1 MLNKVAQ
8 YAKNVGKS
16 VIYSAA
22 DVASEMFTNP
32 KSFVEE
38 NKESLK
44 GAYNSVRDYRTTFKR
59 VKDRF
64 QKSDVYVAASVGV
77 NSLIEDIKTG
87 DWYAKDRET
96 RLTEKFGGLGIGDD
110 WDMDGAEFDW
120 DKEGM
125 DVSDGDKIIAT
136 AIKKNTK
143 LNTMMTTDA
152 IVTVGKAQIDASR
165 ENTTLLFMQNEKLMG
180 SVNNGFE
187 RITRLLTDSANT
199 NIKNQ
204 QKTWEKTAKFYEKIE
219 KNTNTIVAQLDEL
232 LKMQR
237 NLYEDQRQTQKKGN
251 KVTAT
256 SVVNANG
263 MLNLRDYKNAIKK
276 NISDTITEAT
286 GLSMDSFKIGEGNT
300 LALMFA
306 NPMRDLTQGFLKKN
320 INKNFKASANNLNE
334 VLGGLAYTLF
344 GQLNNMKLNGTGM
357 NKLMGSIFG
366 MKMDREGNF
375 DTSKYTKGPVPFD
388 GITKKAITVVMPH
401 HLAKIASALTG
412 EDEEIFDYN
421 SGKWTTKR
429 AKYNEILKNEKSKA
443 MSAMGDFFSYMKQG
457 IGGDFNKIMKNKQDA
472 DKFIKGLTAFANA
485 FYENPDFNMLRNP
498 REYGIDENIAQFI
511 QKSFQETKYKYR
523 YTKKRD
529 WRYGNGTAERDR
541 EQQRVAGLD
550 WSNGSPILT
559 NRDDVTVVLANTI
572 KSVFESRK
580 RNADKRNDT
589 GNNPLALELLFASEG
604 IDINKNSGEWLERF
618 KNKYGDYDQK
628 SIMNSPTAKAIAMT
642 TDQYGYTIFDYLKNI
657 KLDLA
662 GIRNNGL
669 FSILL
674 GGGDPNDASTSSDP
688 MTFET
693 KEKFDWKRLERQYKK
708 RNEDDEKAFQRR
720 YQEEQAKWDQN
731 EKYRKAGDKR
741 YNRKLKRPNRVD
753 LDADNVRSQFG
764 SVLNDITEE
773 FKRDE
778 LERQKQEKANEKDM
792 FDVLEEWGLI
802 TSDEKRNA
810 RSVKYD
816 KEKDIK
822 EQMKA
827 AQGGKAKLLLARAY
841 MKSLA
846 DKPWQY
852 ATDAMISTEALIHDI
867 FFKHAFKMK
876 NKDGETV
883 EEPGLFGMLQ
893 QKFTDGFESLTN
905 KIGTK
910 LEDFF
915 TKDDGWWQT
924 NVVKKLLAPD
934 SFFGQLKEAILGKA
948 DSEGFRTGGAF
959 GSLWDH
965 LRSNANDVIEITRRD
980 LRDLT
985 RRNRDE
991 DSDSNSDTSSDSSSS
1006 SSDNINWFS
1015 KPEKVREVRQAVRK
1029 SFKDMNTGA
1038 TYVDEYIDYA
1048 QRQGYIFNNAKKQ
1061 ATIFDYF
1068 TARRHPALSKAL
1080 FKNSVTNFTRSTN
1093 KDLLSRKLD
1102 EEKAEAKQ
1110 NSKNNYKLMSEAAL
1124 VEKLTSAYKRENPNV
1139 TDGEIDEFINFVISN
1154 GITYKMIEEE
1164 CIKEAKADHKSVFSI
1179 YLRRYLNGETLTQRI
1194 KSTRGD
1200 ADKLRRYQ
1208 MAKKLHPEAKGKDL
1222 LRIANS
1228 LTDEQLNPEK
1238 YERDKKISDS
1248 LDKIIGPSLQKI
1260 VDPIK
1265 KIADSLTRP
1274 IGGTN
1279 TPDENSLNPIRLNS
1293 SGRYNVGYNER
1304 FGPGL
1309 PGSAYGGVAKSN
1321 MTSILS
1327 PGEIVMGRGGSGVV
1341 PKMGVYGLSKG
1352 DVVINPASP
1361 SKASSQYAAERKYR
1375 NKLMANATASEG
1387 TDTDEKSI
1395 RQSILDFF
1403 NNGEKVDVATD
1414 YLAKAGIGGVAGAL
1428 LGVPLLGAGL
1438 GIATGLSKR
1447 SNGFANALFGNL
1459 GENGERDDTGL
1470 ISTELQKA
1478 FPSMRK
1484 GALLGG
1490 ALSLVT
1496 PLGPLAG
1503 ILLGG
1508 AAGIAEHEG
1517 MFDGLIFGEDS
1528 LLGDKEK
1535 FKQKLPKIGL
1545 GALAGAVLSPIGIL
1559 PGALLG
1565 SAAGMVTSTDKFK
1578 EFIFGKEVNGKKQ
1591 GGVVGT
1597 IKKAINPLT
1606 NFGRDLI
1613 ESTMSAIFGEKI
1625 QDENGKEKREGGLI
1639 GEVKDW
1645 VIKPFK
1651 EGAESIAQSF
1661 KNVAQDIKDTF
1672 AEKIG
1677 QHFENVFGENLAA
1690 RITDFLRNPL
1700 KKLIGGAVKVGGTVA
1715 LSPFIA
1721 GAHMVKSVGNRLER
1735 GRIRRGTAYNKS
1747 AEERLQYR
1755 DQHKFGFGFDAMMRG
1770 RGFKNNESIEFDANI
1785 ADVARDR
1792 TSTQIGDIE
1801 AQLAALTTG
1810 DPYRDR
1816 YNQAKNDFSNSL
1828 LEYMNTA
1835 DAGRLTKMLRYPAP
1849 DFKAAQ
1855 SFIKSKAKGKDGRTL
1870 LDKSDQEA
1878 ILKLLD
1884 QFKKD
1889 TQRIMQQQQV
1899 FKNTSKEQ
1907 MLENL
1912 KKAGISEKFLKNKK
1926 GLEKLRKNFHTEY
1939 KAKYHQEAEDGIAT
1953 PQGKIE
1959 NNVAVISDQI
1969 ADLPDKIGKA
1979 IWDAYYQYKDTN
1991 DQFNSEKAKRDQAF
2005 NKAKADWVNARG
2017 YADESMLSDFEIETI
2032 KSQVGYTDDKDLME
2046 RIRKDRAKVTSGLA
2060 EASGLKGEVRERYS
2074 RIKAENPGITAE
2086 EARLRALAEM
2096 ESEHDL
2102 RNSSAG
2108 GNADA
2113 DDFGG
2118 TRRRNNFLLRRGIG
2132 VAKLGA
2138 RTLGLAGSVASHV
2151 PIVGSLFNRLGTGA
2165 NDLAN
2170 WLGENQNYSASNKD
2184 KQDDVDKEGKI
2195 LTITDDA
2202 YITKRHSALEKVI
2215 KTMYDTFKRKYKD
2228 RNGGVKYKGV
2238 VYPFTIDGFRDYI
2251 KTAFPDFEDKKYRKE
2266 LSDMQRKR
2274 KKDYSDLINRILN
2287 VKSIKSLLDTAE
2299 TFFNNNTN
2307 TIHTNAFVSDGFH
2320 PIRSI
2325 KNFFSGN
2332 KNSEKGSK
2340 DAQDSEKN
2348 SVFSKMLAEL
2358 KEIKGNT
2365 KESLKDKV
2373 GNIKEKGKSLIQ
2385 RLISGAVKVAIFA
2398 PLLTGIYKQFI
2409 KPWAKEHLV
2418 PFFKDKLGPVFLG
2431 KKNSYTDEDGNPVE
2445 KWEGGI
2451 FSGLANMISPALAKV
2466 KNFFKGVKDWIF
2478 NKGEYSASDKGSSGF
2493 LHSLV
2498 DLWKIGADSIM
2509 TKLPVILKSFGG
2521 DLSNLIGKAVETVA
2535 ENAIPLMGTIA
2546 KGVAKGAANVIK
2558 GDTETKPGAYNDDTR
2573 SIMNMATEYNNSN
2586 TNLDNQSKALLAN
2599 AKSVHSVTNPFTGQK
2614 TLFAISQQGEIN
2626 SLNSVSVSPIG
2637 SDLAKMASSY
2647 SSSQDSTI
2655 PKPKTDVKEK
2665 DLTGDKKTDLSGV
2678 EILHNKG
2685 NTKAYS
2691 KDDYGNIYDRK
2702 DIVEFAHKDINLK
2715 DNASWQS
2722 AHEEGNMIDAVAA
2735 DESNAQR
2742 QSRGNRFLSTFIK
2755 DALIQNSSYRGLHGS
2770 AARLI
2775 GEALQKSGR
2784 FTRKTFGK
2792 IPGLTGK
2799 FSKLTGRVVETE
2811 GKAVG
2816 KATNKASKWGAKMGW
2831 KNRLIN
2837 RLAAKIED
2845 KGLDEVLSMNVKDI
2859 FRKNAKEVAEEG
2871 IEQTTKGA
2879 ITKMEKEVA
2888 EKAAKEV
2895 AGETVEKVT
2904 KEGGEKVLKE
2914 MAEEATEKGTKKAIT
2929 EGAEKGV
2936 LSKLTGLIK
2945 KAFKKFFGEGSMFK
2959 ELADNIAAK
2968 FGKKI
2973 TSKGVEEGIEE
2984 GAEKA
2989 AKEVAERC
2997 AKKSVTIAGK
3007 IVGAVVEVAIM
3018 LIDYSKGK
3026 TQAADILQVTPDEI
3040 DSVDRQLAGLA
3051 KVLSGLVMVL
3061 SPSQCVMA
3069 CIHLFESIAKCGL
3082 EDEYIRRQEEA
3093 NEFIKAYNEEHGT
3106 DMSLEEYN
3114 YSREKNKLDRVLW
3127 SYADK
3132 AGNGLINS
3140 ITSIPGRAKT
3150 QLTNI
3155 KNGDFKK
3162 AFNQA
3167 IDWTKSDTKAI
3178 GNWIKDSATDVWNTD
3193 AVKSV
3198 RKKAKDAGDWIV
3210 DKGSKIGKGVK
3221 KHAKKAWNTVTG
3233 WFNARA
3239 DQNMYRIP
3247 AEILD
3252 RIGVDI
3258 DPEDVMEYIKR
3269 APGRGLE
3276 RIKSTPSRMMD
3287 RFKGMVGTAKGLLTG
3302 ETSITDVAGTIQGS
3316 IKNGLNSAFGK
3327 VSDIGKAFRSL
3338 ISKNAATDKKINDGV
3353 LTPLDSKFWEVRGD
3367 TNAGI
3372 ADSMFSLKELMERVI
3387 KAPFAIVSNTM
3398 RNVTNSMSNDKGD
3411 IKTAKVSSSSTGK
3424 DTKSDTSFTA
3434 KLSSSIKSGISKI
3447 KSIFGMGNDD
3457 SYGNGTYDPDHIY
3470 QRNYNAA
3477 YSTKGDSTKQT
3488 LADSGCGPAAAATV
3502 ARRFGI
3508 KDANITEAGR
3518 YAMNNNYKEVNGGT
3532 YPAFFTDYLAK
3543 KGIPANVT
3551 SSNKSVMKSLLSGN
3565 PVVLMGNDSSNSGST
3580 PYGSQSH
3587 YVVATGIDRNG
3598 KLIVEDSE
3606 SRTSGDRYD
3615 LASTL
3620 ANSSVKI
3627 TTGMGK
3633 ETLLSKFISNTA
3645 NAILV
3650 PYGKILRNILSTS
3663 STKKGSTSGSVGGNP
3678 GDASK
3683 MKGKSL
3689 TLTDDVGNTHTISI
3703 TDDEVELYAMLTG
3716 ECGLSPAA
3724 ACGAIGNWEQECGI
3738 NSIKNIATKGVIYY
3752 GGGIMQWTPGSKHEN
3767 WARDNGFSGDV
3778 WSWEANLAH
3787 AKYEIMNGGNWSNPA
3802 NASPSFASQGLT
3814 PVGSFEEFKKL
3825 SDPESAAANFERVF
3839 EVSGDWNGRNSEG
3852 VSYSENMIYDRLRRL
3867 NAKILYEL
3875 IVNGKS
3881 DSDSTGKG
3889 RSKANRILSRFGK
3902 GTDGY
3907 DYESY
3912 YRDSYRAYK
3921 QRLYE
3926 MNELKHHRGA
3936 FANTTGPA
3944 YDAAYKRIKDDLDKA
3959 EIQYKMAESFRAN
3972 KNVGKSDAEAF
3983 EVVYGA
3989 HINKGNRFP
3998 DKYGTVIQDKR
4009 TAKEIAKEIKEDE
4022 SSDSKTSSS
4031 STSSSSSA
4039 ASSGSK
4045 SLLSIISNDIITAS
4059 KKLFGPLYDAL
4070 FGDTASE
4077 EDGASM
4083 SSGVPG
4089 DVNTNFNGEI
4099 VAPFRGT
4106 FRCSCRFGWYNDG
4119 VHPNGHNGTDLL
4131 ASGDT
4136 DEAWTVY
4143 SLCDGVVT
4151 HVTSGYAPNTG
4162 CLGSSDGG
4170 GAGNYVEITG
4180 TDGYIYQFMHLNAI
4194 HQDIK
4199 ENAQV
4204 YIGSPIG
4211 IGGHTGSSTGRHL
4224 HFGIKKSDGTFIN
4237 PEVYIMGF
4245 PNDDIVEYQ
4254 EYESHLFT
4262 GQGRKAPKISM
4273 SEFKFGTARSKAPE
4287 RVSQSRRAELAM
4299 RMRSANKKIYNTL
4312 GAEQQS
4318 QRRKLIK
4325 VRSEDNHRNPQLIQ
4339 TGIYADP
4346 VHNTARRNII
4356 PQTNIKINGSDAVV
4370 TPVNSGMGRGGISES
4385 SSTINLELTS
4395 VVDILKTIADNSAR
4409 NEQIVQLLAAIV
4421 ANTAAKNG
4429 DTTTADLLKL
4439 ITTAGG
4445 NSNTSAPITALN
4457 SILNNSTSKDISSAV
4472 YQIAKN

>member
-22 DVASEMFTNP
+22 DVAGEMFTNP
-32 KSFVEE
+32 KSFIEE
-38 NKESLK
+38 NNESLK

-59 VKDRF
+59 VKDRI

-152 IVTVGKAQIDASR
+152 IATVGKAQIDASR

-237 NLYEDQRQTQKKGN
+237 NLYEDQRQSQKKGN
-251 KVTAT
+251 KTTAT

-263 MLNLRDYKNAIKK
+263 MLNLRDYKNAIRK
-276 NISDTITEAT
+276 NLSDTITEAT
-286 GLSMDSFKIGEGNT
+286 GLSMDSFKLGDGNT

-320 INKNFKASANNLNE
+320 INKTFKASANNLNE

-388 GITKKAITVVMPH
+388 GITKKAITEVMPH

-429 AKYNEILKNEKSKA
+429 AKYNEILKNEKNKA

-457 IGGDFNKIMKNKQDA
+457 VGGDFNKIMKSKQDA

-498 REYGIDENIAQFI
+498 REYGIDEDVAKFI
-511 QKSFQETKYKYR
+511 QKSFQETKYNYR

-529 WRYGNGTAERDR
+529 WRYGNGTAVKDR
-541 EQQRVAGLD
+541 EQQRIAGLD
-550 WSNGSPILT
+550 WSKGNPILT
-559 NRDDVTVVLANTI
+559 GRDDVTVVLANTI

-580 RNADKRNDT
+580 RNADKRKDI
-589 GNNPLALELLFASEG
+589 GNNPLSLELLFASEG

-618 KNKYGDYDQK
+618 KNKHGDYDQK

-642 TDQYGYTIFDYLKNI
+642 ADQYGYTIFDYLKNI

-662 GIRNNGL
+662 GIRSNGL
-669 FSILL
+669 FSIAL
-674 GGGDPNDASTSSDP
+674 GGGDLNDANTSNSSE
-688 MTFET
+688 MSFEV
-693 KEKFDWKRLERQYKK
+693 KEKYDWKRLQHEGDK
-708 RNEDDEKAFQRR
+708 RKRHDEEAFKRR
-720 YQEEQAKWDQN
+720 YEEEQAKWEQN
-731 EKYRKAGDKR
+731 ERYRKSGDKR
-741 YNRKLKRPNRVD
+741 YNKRLRRPNRVD
-753 LDADNVRSQFG
+753 LDADNVRGQFG
-764 SVLNDITEE
+764 SILNDITEE

-778 LERQKQEKANEKDM
+778 VERQKQEKANQKDM

-802 TSDEKRNA
+802 TSDEKKNA
-810 RSVKYD
+810 QAVKYD
-816 KEKDIK
+816 KEKDLK

-841 MKSLA
+841 MKSIA

-852 ATDAMISTEALIHDI
+852 ATDAMVSTEALIHDI

-876 NKDGETV
+876 NNDGETV
-883 EEPGLFGMLQ
+883 EEKGLFGMLQ
-893 QKFTDGFESLTN
+893 ESFKGGFDSLTN
-905 KIGTK
+905 MIGTK
-910 LEDFF
+910 LENFF
-915 TKDDGWWQT
+915 TKEDGWWQK
-924 NVVKKLLAPD
+924 NVVKKIFAPD
-934 SFFGQLKEAILGKA
+934 SFFGQLKEAIIGKP
-948 DSEGFRTGGAF
+948 DGEGFRTGGF
-959 GSLWDH
+959 GGKISEHLKRNMQSL
-965 LRSNANDVIEITRRD
+965 AETAKRD
-980 LRDLT
+980 LRSLT
-985 RRNRDE
+985 GKKDE
-991 DSDSNSDTSSDSSSS
+991 EESSDTSSSSSES
-1006 SSDNINWFS
+1006 NSNNPADWQGVRTFLISAFS
-1015 KPEKVREVRQAVRK
+1015 YNM
-1029 SFKDMNTGA
+1029 SLDMKYNYA
-1038 TYVDEYIDYA
+1038 DEYITWA
-1048 QRQGYIFNNAKKQ
+1048 QKKRYNPTAAKNPNNV
-1061 ATIFDYF
+1061 IRYF
-1068 TARRHPALSKAL
+1068 TKIRKPAFDQTMFNSNNNSLFNAAKLGEERRVADILS
-1080 FKNSVTNFTRSTN
+1080 
-1093 KDLLSRKLD
+1093 SRVEFNQTHGKSRAD
-1102 EEKAEAKQ
+1102 KK
-1110 NSKNNYKLMSEAAL
+1110 NYKFYTEC
-1124 VEKLTSAYKRENPNV
+1124 ENAISGLGHP
-1139 TDGEIDEFINFVISN
+1139 EMKDEFIKFLKQNNITRESIAKEIGAVDFKNTTQITEYAKLFVAKLTETHKEKYAMEQKRLYRINNVISGDRRSTRELKAEYTSN
-1154 GITYKMIEEE
+1154 QIKANEEA
-1164 CIKEAKADHKSVFSI
+1164 AKAAKREAAENRVHESI
-1179 YLRRYLNGETLTQRI
+1179 
-1194 KSTRGD
+1194 
-1200 ADKLRRYQ
+1200 
-1208 MAKKLHPEAKGKDL
+1208 
-1222 LRIANS
+1222 
-1228 LTDEQLNPEK
+1228 EK
-1238 YERDKKISDS
+1238 V
-1248 LDKIIGPSLQKI
+1248 IGPSLQKI
-1260 VDPIK
+1260 VEPIK

-1274 IGGTN
+1274 IGSN

-1293 SGRYNVGYNER
+1293 RGRYNAGYNER
-1304 FGPGL
+1304 FESGL

-1361 SKASSQYAAERKYR
+1361 SKASRQYAAERKYR
-1375 NKLMANATASEG
+1375 NKLMANATVSEG
-1387 TDTDEKSI
+1387 TATDEKSI

-1403 NNGEKVDVATD
+1403 NNGERVDVATD
-1414 YLAKAGIGGVAGAL
+1414 YLAKAGIGGLAGAL
-1428 LGVPLLGAGL
+1428 LGMPLLGAGL

-1447 SNGFANALFGNL
+1447 SNGFANAIFGDL
-1459 GENGERDDTGL
+1459 GENGERADNGL

-1545 GALAGAVLSPIGIL
+1545 GALAGAVFSPIGLL

-1565 SAAGMVTSTDKFK
+1565 SAAGMVASTDKFK
-1578 EFIFGKEVNGKKQ
+1578 EFIFGKEVDGKKQ

-1597 IKKAINPLT
+1597 IKKAINPLK
-1606 NFGRDLI
+1606 NFGQDLI
-1613 ESTMSAIFGEKI
+1613 ESTMSAVFGEKV
-1625 QDENGKEKREGGLI
+1625 QDENGKEKREGGLM

-1700 KKLIGGAVKVGGTVA
+1700 KKMIGGAVKVGGTIA
-1715 LSPFIA
+1715 LSPFMA

-1735 GRIRRGTAYNKS
+1735 GRIRRGTAFNRS

-1755 DQHKFGFGFDAMMRG
+1755 DQHKFGFGFDAIMRG
-1770 RGFKNNESIEFDANI
+1770 RGFKNAESLEFDTNI

-1835 DAGRLTKMLRYPAP
+1835 DAGRVTKMLRYPAP

-1855 SFIKSKAKGKDGRTL
+1855 RFIKSKAKGKDGRTL
-1870 LDKSDQEA
+1870 LDKADQEI
-1878 ILKLLD
+1878 ILKALE

-1926 GLEKLRKNFHTEY
+1926 GLEKLKKNFHTEY
-1939 KAKYHQEAEDGIAT
+1939 KSKYHQEAEDGIAT

-1969 ADLPDKIGKA
+1969 ADLPEKIGKA
-1979 IWDAYYQYKDTN
+1979 IWDAYYQYKNTDE
-1991 DQFNSEKAKRDQAF
+1991 QFNAEKSKRDASF
-2005 NKAKADWVNARG
+2005 RKAKADYAKARG
-2017 YADESMLSDFEIETI
+2017 YASENMLTDYEIETI
-2032 KSQVGYTDDKDLME
+2032 KSQVGYTDDEALLS
-2046 RIRKDRAKVTSGLA
+2046 RIRHDRSKVTSGLA
-2060 EASGLKGEVRERYS
+2060 SASGLRGDVSERLSAIREQ
-2074 RIKAENPGITAE
+2074 NPGMSNDEI
-2086 EARLRALAEM
+2086 RLQAL
-2096 ESEHDL
+2096 ESLERDHDL
-2102 RNSSAG
+2102 RNASAG
-2108 GNADA
+2108 GNANA
-2113 DDFGG
+2113 RNFGG
-2118 TRRRNNFLLRRGIG
+2118 FKHQNNFLARRGIG

-2138 RTLGLAGSVASHV
+2138 RAVGVVGAVGSHV
-2151 PIVGSLFNRLGTGA
+2151 PLVGGLFNKIGTGA
-2165 NDLAN
+2165 NALAG
-2170 WLGENQNYSASNKD
+2170 WLGDNQKYSAGRKAKQGDID
-2184 KQDDVDKEGKI
+2184 KRGNI
-2195 LTITDDA
+2195 LTVTDDA
-2202 YITKRHSALEKVI
+2202 YITKRRRTLGKIISEMYEK
-2215 KTMYDTFKRKYKD
+2215 FKNSYKP
-2228 RNGGVKYKGV
+2228 RYKGVKYKGT
-2238 VYPFTIDGFRDYI
+2238 VYPFTVDGFKEYV
-2251 KTAFPDFEDKKYRKE
+2251 KAAFPEFEKEGSFSKE
-2266 LSDMQRKR
+2266 LSLMQKKR
-2274 KKDYSDLINRILN
+2274 KNDYADLIDRILN
-2287 VKSIKSLLDTAE
+2287 LKINQKLLDEAKWYFDTNKPAE
-2299 TFFNNNTN
+2299 GDGE
-2307 TIHTNAFVSDGFH
+2307 IHTNAFLSDGFH
-2320 PIRSI
+2320 PIRAV

-2332 KNSEKGSK
+2332 KNAEKGSK
-2340 DAQDSEKN
+2340 DAQDSAKN
-2348 SVFSKMLAEL
+2348 SVFTKMLAEL
-2358 KEIKGNT
+2358 KGIKDNT
-2365 KESLKDKV
+2365 KESLKDKI
-2373 GNIKEKGKSLIQ
+2373 GNIKEKGGSLIQ
-2385 RLISGAVKVAIFA
+2385 KIIKGAVKVAIFA
-2398 PLLTGIYKQFI
+2398 PLFTGIYKQFVQ
-2409 KPWAKEHLV
+2409 PWVKEHLM
-2418 PFFKDKLGPVFLG
+2418 PFFKDKLGPLFLG
-2431 KKNSYTDEDGNPVE
+2431 KKSAYQDEDGNTVE
-2445 KWEGGI
+2445 KWEGGM

-2466 KNFFKGVKDWIF
+2466 KNFFKGAKDWIF
-2478 NKGEYSASDKGSSGF
+2478 NKGEYSSPDKGSSGL

-2498 DLWKIGADSIM
+2498 DLWKIGADAIM
-2509 TKLPVILKSFGG
+2509 TKLPVILNSFGG
-2521 DLSNLIGKAVETVA
+2521 NLSNLIGKAVETVA
-2535 ENAIPLMGTIA
+2535 ENAIPLTWTIG
-2546 KGVAKGAANVIK
+2546 KGVIKGAINFFK
-2558 GDTETKPGAYNDDTR
+2558 GDTETKPGAYGDDTR
-2573 SIMNMATEYNNSN
+2573 SIMNMATEYNSNN
-2586 TNLDNQSKALLAN
+2586 TNLDNQSKAILAN
-2599 AKSVHSVTNPFTGQK
+2599 AKAVHSVTNPFTGQK
-2614 TLFAISQQGEIN
+2614 SLYAISQQGEIN

-2637 SDLAKMASSY
+2637 TDLAKMTSSY
-2647 SSSQDSTI
+2647 SSSQDSII
-2655 PKPKTDVKEK
+2655 PKAKTDVKEEK
-2665 DLTGDKKTDLSGV
+2665 LTGTKTTDLTGV
-2678 EILHNKG
+2678 EVLHNKG

-2702 DIVEFAHKDINLK
+2702 DIVEFAHKDLK
-2715 DNASWQS
+2715 DNASWQG

-2735 DESNAQR
+2735 DQTGAQR
-2742 QSRGNRFLSTFIK
+2742 QSRGSRFLSSFVK
-2755 DALIQNSSYRGLHGS
+2755 DALIQNGSYRGLHGS
-2770 AARLI
+2770 TARLT
-2775 GEALQKSGR
+2775 GGLLQKAGK
-2784 FTRKTFGK
+2784 FTQKTFGK

-2799 FSKLTGRVVETE
+2799 LSKLTGKTVEVE
-2811 GKAVG
+2811 GKAVS
-2816 KATNKASKWGAKMGW
+2816 KATNKAGELGSKMGW
-2831 KNRLIN
+2831 KNKLIN
-2837 RLAAKIED
+2837 KLADKIEE
-2845 KGLDEVLSMNVKDI
+2845 KGLDKILSTNVKDL
-2859 FRKNAKEVAEEG
+2859 FKKNAKEAAEEG
-2871 IEQTTKGA
+2871 IEHGAKGA
-2879 ITKMEKEVA
+2879 ISKMEKEVA

-2895 AGETVEKVT
+2895 AGETVEKVA
-2904 KEGGEKVLKE
+2904 KEGGEKALKE
-2914 MAEEATEKGTKKAIT
+2914 MAEEAAEKGAKKAVT
-2929 EGAEKGV
+2929 EGAEKAAKSGM
-2936 LSKLTGLIK
+2936 LSKLTGFIK
-2945 KAFKKFFGEGSMFK
+2945 NAFKKLFGDGSVMKEFIEG
-2959 ELADNIAAK
+2959 IASK

-2989 AKEVAERC
+2989 AKEVVEQC

-3007 IVGAVVEVAIM
+3007 IIGAIIEVAVM

-3026 TQAADILQVTPDEI
+3026 TQAADILQVTPDEL

-3051 KVLSGLVMVL
+3051 KVLSGLVIVL
-3061 SPSQCVMA
+3061 SPTQCVQA
-3069 CIHLFESIAKCGL
+3069 VIHLFESIAKCGL
-3082 EDEYIRRQEEA
+3082 EDEYIRRQQEA
-3093 NEFIKAYNEEHGT
+3093 QEFLKAYNEEHGT
-3106 DMSLEEYN
+3106 DMTLEEYN
-3114 YSREKNKLDRVLW
+3114 YTREKNKFDRVFW
-3127 SYADK
+3127 HYADK
-3132 AGNGLINS
+3132 AGNGLMNG
-3140 ITSIPGRAKT
+3140 ITGIPGRIKT
-3150 QLTNI
+3150 QFKNLKEGGI
-3155 KNGDFKK
+3155 KKVF
-3162 AFNQA
+3162 AQSL
-3167 IDWTKSDTKAI
+3167 DWTRKDTKAI
-3178 GNWIKDSATDVWNTD
+3178 GNWFKGAAKDVWETD
-3193 AVKSV
+3193 AVKDIRREV
-3198 RKKAKDAGDWIV
+3198 KDAGDWLV
-3210 DKGSKIGKGVK
+3210 DKGSDVVSG
-3221 KHAKKAWNTVTG
+3221 AKKYAKKGWKAVTG
-3233 WFNARA
+3233 LFNARA
-3239 DQNMYRIP
+3239 DQNMYPIP
-3247 AEILD
+3247 SALLNGLGMD
-3252 RIGVDI
+3252 PSGV
-3258 DPEDVMEYIKR
+3258 
-3269 APGRGLE
+3269 
-3276 RIKSTPSRMMD
+3276 T
-3287 RFKGMVGTAKGLLTG
+3287 
-3302 ETSITDVAGTIQGS
+3302 GTIQDS
-3316 IKNGLNSAFGK
+3316 IKNGLSSAFGK
-3327 VSDIGKAFRSL
+3327 VSDIGKTFKSL
-3338 ISKNAATDKKINDGV
+3338 VSKNSAVDKKINDGT

-3367 TNAGI
+3367 SNGGI
-3372 ADSMFSLKELMERVI
+3372 ADSMFSLKELMERVV

-3398 RNVTNSMSNDKGD
+3398 KNVTGAMSSDKGD
-3411 IKTAKVSSSSTGK
+3411 IKTAKVSTG
-3424 DTKSDTSFTA
+3424 TNSKSDTSFTS
-3434 KLSSSIKSGISKI
+3434 KLTSSIKTGISKI
-3447 KSIFGMGNDD
+3447 KSIFGMGSDD

-3470 QRNYNAA
+3470 QRNYNGS
-3477 YSTKGDSTKQT
+3477 YSTKGDSTRQT

-3502 ARRFGI
+3502 ARKFGVR
-3508 KDANITEAGR
+3508 DANITEAGK
-3518 YAMNNNYKEVNGGT
+3518 YATENNYKEVNGGT

-3551 SSNKSVMKSLLSGN
+3551 SSNKSVLKSLLNGN
-3565 PVVLMGNDSSNSGST
+3565 PVVLMGNDYSNSGNT
-3580 PYGSQSH
+3580 PYGSQAH
-3587 YVVATGIDRNG
+3587 YVVATGIDKNG
-3598 KLIVEDSE
+3598 KVIVEDSE

-3650 PYGKILRNILSTS
+3650 PYGKILKNVLNTS

-3683 MKGKSL
+3683 MKGKTL
-3689 TLTDDVGNTHTISI
+3689 TLTDDAGNTHTISI

-3738 NSIKNIATKGVIYY
+3738 NSIRSVATKGVIYY

-3767 WARDNGFSGDV
+3767 WARDNGFAGDV

-3787 AKYEIMNGGNWSNPA
+3787 AKHEIMNGGNWANPA

-3852 VSYSENMIYDRLRRL
+3852 VHYSENMIYDRLRRL

-3881 DSDSTGKG
+3881 DTDSTGKG
-3889 RSKANRILSRFGK
+3889 RANRILSRFGK

-3907 DYESY
+3907 DYMAYYDDAKASY
-3912 YRDSYRAYK
+3912 DK
-3921 QRLYE
+3921 HMKE
-3926 MNELKHHRGA
+3926 MNDLKNHRGT
-3936 FANTTGPA
+3936 FKNLSGPG
-3944 YDAAYKRIKDDLDKA
+3944 YDAAWKRVNDDLQRAK
-3959 EIQYKMAESFRAN
+3959 IQFDMAETFRN
-3972 KNVGKSDAEAF
+3972 LKKVGKTDAEAF
-3983 EVVYGA
+3983 ETVYKSRT
-3989 HINKGNRFP
+3989 NMGNRFP
-3998 DKYGTVIQDKR
+3998 DKYGTVIQDSR
-4009 TAKEIAKEIKEDE
+4009 SYKEITENAKADE
-4022 SSDSKTSSS
+4022 AAKSGATTS
-4031 STSSSSSA
+4031 TA
-4039 ASSGSK
+4039 ASSGK
-4045 SLLSIISNDIITAS
+4045 QSLFSIISNDIITAS

-4070 FGDTASE
+4070 FGDTAE
-4077 EDGASM
+4077 EEGAASS

-4089 DVNTNFNGEI
+4089 DVNTNFNGQI
-4099 VAPFRGT
+4099 VAPFRGK
-4106 FRCSCRFGWYNDG
+4106 FKCSCRFGWYNDG

-4131 ASGDT
+4131 SCGSS
-4136 DEAWTVY
+4136 DEDWTVY

-4170 GAGNYVEITG
+4170 GFGNYVEVTG
-4180 TDGYIYQFMHLNAI
+4180 TDGYIYQFGHLNAV

-4224 HFGIKKSDGTFIN
+4224 HFGIKKSDGTFVN

-4262 GQGRKAPKISM
+4262 GQGGKAPKISM
-4273 SEFKFGTARSKAPE
+4273 SEFKFGTARSP
-4287 RVSQSRRAELAM
+4287 RTVSQSRQAELAM
-4299 RMRSANKKIYNTL
+4299 RMKSANKKIYNTL
-4312 GAEQQS
+4312 GADNQS
-4318 QRRKLIK
+4318 YRRKLLK
-4325 VRSEDNHRNPQLIQ
+4325 TRAEDNRNPQLIQ
-4339 TGIYADP
+4339 TGIYADA
-4346 VHNTARRNII
+4346 VHNAARRSVI
-4356 PQTNIKINGSDAVV
+4356 PQTNIKINGSDAVAI
-4370 TPVNSGMGRGGISES
+4370 PANSGMGMGRGSE
-4385 SSTINLELTS
+4385 STINLELTS
-4395 VVDILKTIADNSAR
+4395 VVEILKTIADNSAR

-4445 NSNTSAPITALN
+4445 RPSTSAPITALN

>member
-22 DVASEMFTNP
+22 DVAGEMFTNP

-59 VKDRF
+59 VKDRI

-136 AIKKNTK
+136 AIKKNSK

-187 RITRLLTDSANT
+187 RITRLLSDSANT

-237 NLYEDQRQTQKKGN
+237 NLYEDQRQNQKKGN
-251 KVTAT
+251 KTTAT

-263 MLNLRDYKNAIKK
+263 MLNLRDYKNAVRK

-306 NPMRDLTQGFLKKN
+306 NPMRELTQGFLKKN

-388 GITKKAITVVMPH
+388 GITKKAITEVMPH

-429 AKYNEILKNEKSKA
+429 TEYNKILKDEKNKA

-457 IGGDFNKIMKNKQDA
+457 VGGDFNKIMRNKQDA

-498 REYGIDENIAQFI
+498 REYGIDEDVAKFI
-511 QKSFQETKYKYR
+511 QKSFQETKYNYR

-529 WRYGNGTAERDR
+529 WRYGNGTAVKDR

-550 WSNGSPILT
+550 WSKGNPILT
-559 NRDDVTVVLANTI
+559 GRDDVTVVLANTI

-580 RNADKRNDT
+580 RNADKRNDI

-618 KNKYGDYDQK
+618 KNKHGDYDQK
-628 SIMNSPTAKAIAMT
+628 AIINSPTAKAIAMT
-642 TDQYGYTIFDYLKNI
+642 ADQYGYTIFDYLKNI

-674 GGGDPNDASTSSDP
+674 GGGDPNDASAPSDP
-688 MTFET
+688 MTFEV
-693 KEKFDWKRLERQYKK
+693 KEKFDWKRLEHQYSKQEENDRK
-708 RNEDDEKAFQRR
+708 SFERR
-720 YQEEQAKWDQN
+720 YQEEKAKWEQN
-731 EKYRKAGDKR
+731 EKYRQSGDKR
-741 YNRKLKRPNRVD
+741 YNKRLRRPNRVD
-753 LDADNVRSQFG
+753 LSGDNVKRQFG
-764 SVLNDITEE
+764 SILNDITEE

-778 LERQKQEKANEKDM
+778 VERQKQEKANQKDM

-802 TSDEKRNA
+802 TSDEKKNA
-810 RSVKYD
+810 QAVKYD
-816 KEKDIK
+816 KEKDLK

-841 MKSLA
+841 MKSIA

-852 ATDAMISTEALIHDI
+852 ATDAMVSTEALIHDI

-876 NKDGETV
+876 NNDGETV
-883 EEPGLFGMLQ
+883 EEKGLFGMLQ
-893 QKFTDGFESLTN
+893 ESFKGGFDSLTN
-905 KIGTK
+905 MIGTK
-910 LEDFF
+910 LENFF
-915 TKDDGWWQT
+915 TKEDGWWQK
-924 NVVKKLLAPD
+924 NVVKKIFAPD
-934 SFFGQLKEAILGKA
+934 SFFGQLKEAIIGKP
-948 DSEGFRTGGAF
+948 DGEGFRTGGIT
-959 GSLWDH
+959 GSLFDALKRNAH
-965 LRSNANDVIEITRRD
+965 DVSEIIKRDARS
-980 LRDLT
+980 LT
-985 RRNRDE
+985 GKKDE
-991 DSDSNSDTSSDSSSS
+991 ESTSESS
-1006 SSDNINWFS
+1006 SSDSKYDWSSDNEKKKAIRQIVKSAFIPGRYTPQKITGFGTEYIKWAANEGLSYNDAARQSAVVNYFTNERTKPLPASDFNRVKNKFKRTTNTVKVDDEQRDKIRDLKNQFKGNKDDRFLDKCRNAFTVKGADDDEADKYIQFLISHNIGYSQMKADAGGDGQDVFDRYADLYLHGKTKAQDKDKKLQRLRIRRDNGFNTNIRDIGS
-1015 KPEKVREVRQAVRK
+1015 IQIPEPPKPEITEQ
-1029 SFKDMNTGA
+1029 
-1038 TYVDEYIDYA
+1038 E
-1048 QRQGYIFNNAKKQ
+1048 
-1061 ATIFDYF
+1061 
-1068 TARRHPALSKAL
+1068 
-1080 FKNSVTNFTRSTN
+1080 
-1093 KDLLSRKLD
+1093 KL
-1102 EEKAEAKQ
+1102 KAE
-1110 NSKNNYKLMSEAAL
+1110 
-1124 VEKLTSAYKRENPNV
+1124 RE
-1139 TDGEIDEFINFVISN
+1139 
-1154 GITYKMIEEE
+1154 
-1164 CIKEAKADHKSVFSI
+1164 
-1179 YLRRYLNGETLTQRI
+1179 
-1194 KSTRGD
+1194 
-1200 ADKLRRYQ
+1200 
-1208 MAKKLHPEAKGKDL
+1208 
-1222 LRIANS
+1222 
-1228 LTDEQLNPEK
+1228 
-1238 YERDKKISDS
+1238 KKISET
-1248 LDKIIGPSLQKI
+1248 LDKVIGPTLEKI
-1260 VDPIK
+1260 LTPLR
-1265 KIADSLTRP
+1265 KIAEAL
-1274 IGGTN
+1274 G
-1279 TPDENSLNPIRLNS
+1279 NPIN
-1293 SGRYNVGYNER
+1293 GNDNN
-1304 FGPGL
+1304 P
-1309 PGSAYGGVAKSN
+1309 PTSAYGGVAKSN

-1361 SKASSQYAAERKYR
+1361 AKASKQYAAERNYR
-1375 NKLMANATASEG
+1375 NKLMANATVSEG
-1387 TDTDEKSI
+1387 TATDEKTI

-1414 YLAKAGIGGVAGAL
+1414 YLAKAGIGGLAGAL
-1428 LGVPLLGAGL
+1428 LGMPLLGAGL

-1447 SNGFANALFGNL
+1447 SNGFANAIFGDL
-1459 GENGERDDTGL
+1459 GENGERADNGL

-1545 GALAGAVLSPIGIL
+1545 GALAGAVFSPIGLL

-1565 SAAGMVTSTDKFK
+1565 SAAGMVASTDKFK
-1578 EFIFGKEVNGKKQ
+1578 EFIFGKEVDGKKQ

-1597 IKKAINPLT
+1597 IKKAINPLK
-1606 NFGRDLI
+1606 NFGQDLI
-1613 ESTMSAIFGEKI
+1613 ESTMSAVFGEKV
-1625 QDENGKEKREGGLI
+1625 QDENGKEKREGGLM

-1700 KKLIGGAVKVGGTVA
+1700 KKMIGGAVKVGGTIA
-1715 LSPFIA
+1715 LSPFMA
-1721 GAHMVKSVGNRLER
+1721 GAHIVKSVGNRLER
-1735 GRIRRGTAYNKS
+1735 GRIRRGTAYNRS

-1755 DQHKFGFGFDAMMRG
+1755 DQHKFGFGFDAVMRG
-1770 RGFKNNESIEFDANI
+1770 RGFKNAESLEFDANI

-1835 DAGRLTKMLRYPAP
+1835 DAGRVTKMLRYPAP

-1855 SFIKSKAKGKDGRTL
+1855 KFIKSKAKGKDGRTL
-1870 LDKSDQEA
+1870 LDRADQEI
-1878 ILKLLD
+1878 ILKALD

-1926 GLEKLRKNFHTEY
+1926 GLEKLKKNFHTEY
-1939 KAKYHQEAEDGIAT
+1939 KSKYHQEAEDGIAT

-1969 ADLPDKIGKA
+1969 ADLPEKIGKA
-1979 IWDAYYQYKDTN
+1979 IWDAYYQYKNTDE
-1991 DQFNSEKAKRDQAF
+1991 QFNTEKSKRDDSF
-2005 NKAKADWVNARG
+2005 RKAKADYVKARG
-2017 YADESMLSDFEIETI
+2017 YASESMLSDSEIETI
-2032 KSQVGYTDDKDLME
+2032 KSQIGYTDDEALLS
-2046 RIRKDRAKVTSGLA
+2046 RIRHDRSKVTSGLA
-2060 EASGLKGEVRERYS
+2060 SASGLRGDVSERLAAIREQ
-2074 RIKAENPGITAE
+2074 NPGMSNDEI
-2086 EARLRALAEM
+2086 RLQAL
-2096 ESEHDL
+2096 ESLERDHDL
-2102 RNSSAG
+2102 RNASAG

-2113 DDFGG
+2113 RNFGG
-2118 TRRRNNFLLRRGIG
+2118 FKRQNNFLVRKGIG
-2132 VAKLGA
+2132 AAKFGA
-2138 RTLGLAGSVASHV
+2138 RAVGAVGAVGSHV
-2151 PIVGSLFNRLGTGA
+2151 PLVGGLFNKMGSKA
-2165 NDLAN
+2165 NEFAG
-2170 WLGENQNYSASNKD
+2170 WLGENQKYSTTQKD
-2184 KQDDVDKEGKI
+2184 KQGSIIKRGSI
-2195 LTITDDA
+2195 LTVTDDA
-2202 YITKRHSALEKVI
+2202 YITKRRRTLGKIVSAMYEK
-2215 KTMYDTFKRKYKD
+2215 FKNSYKP
-2228 RNGGVKYKGV
+2228 RHKGVKYKGT
-2238 VYPFTIDGFRDYI
+2238 VYPFTIDGFKEYV
-2251 KTAFPDFEDKKYRKE
+2251 KAAFPEFENEGSFSKE
-2266 LSDMQRKR
+2266 LSLMQKKR
-2274 KKDYSDLINRILN
+2274 KKDYADLIDRILN
-2287 VKSIKSLLDTAE
+2287 LKINQKLLDEAE
-2299 TFFNNNTN
+2299 KYFDSNKPVEGDGE
-2307 TIHTNAFVSDGFH
+2307 IHTNAFLSDGFH
-2320 PIRSI
+2320 PIRAV

-2340 DAQDSEKN
+2340 DAQDNEKN
-2348 SVFSKMLAEL
+2348 SVFTKMLTEL
-2358 KEIKGNT
+2358 KGIKDNT
-2365 KESLKDKV
+2365 KESLKDKI
-2373 GNIKEKGKSLIQ
+2373 GNIKEKGGSLIQ
-2385 RLISGAVKVAIFA
+2385 KIIKGAVKVAIFA
-2398 PLLTGIYKQFI
+2398 PLFTGIYKQFV
-2409 KPWAKEHLV
+2409 KPWVKEHLM
-2418 PFFKDKLGPVFLG
+2418 PFFKDKLGPLFLG
-2431 KKNSYTDEDGNPVE
+2431 KKSAYQDEDGNAVE
-2445 KWEGGI
+2445 KWEGGM
-2451 FSGLANMISPALAKV
+2451 FSGLANMISPALAKA

-2478 NKGEYSASDKGSSGF
+2478 NKGEYSAPDRGSSGF

-2498 DLWKIGADSIM
+2498 DLWKIGADAIM
-2509 TKLPVILKSFGG
+2509 TKLPVILNSFGSN
-2521 DLSNLIGKAVETVA
+2521 LSNLIGKGVETVA
-2535 ENAIPLMGTIA
+2535 ENAIPLIWTIG
-2546 KGVAKGAANVIK
+2546 KGVIKGGINFLK
-2558 GDTETKPGAYNDDTR
+2558 GDTETKPGAYADDTR
-2573 SIMNMATEYNNSN
+2573 SIMNMATEYNSNN
-2586 TNLDNQSKALLAN
+2586 TNLDNQSKAILAN

-2614 TLFAISQQGEIN
+2614 SLFAISQQGEIN
-2626 SLNSVSVSPIG
+2626 SLNTVSISPIG
-2637 SDLAKMASSY
+2637 SDLAKMTSSY
-2647 SSSQDSTI
+2647 SSSQDSII
-2655 PKPKTDVKEK
+2655 PKAKTNVKEK
-2665 DLTGDKKTDLSGV
+2665 ELTGTKTTDLSGV
-2678 EILHNKG
+2678 EVLHNEG

-2702 DIVEFAHKDINLK
+2702 DIVEFAHNDLK

-2722 AHEEGNMIDAVAA
+2722 AHEEGNMIDAIAA
-2735 DESNAQR
+2735 DQTGAQR
-2742 QSRGNRFLSTFIK
+2742 QSRGSRFLSSFVK
-2755 DALIQNSSYRGLHGS
+2755 DSLIQNASYRGLHGS
-2770 AARLI
+2770 TARLT
-2775 GEALQKSGR
+2775 GGLLQKTGK
-2784 FTRKTFGK
+2784 FTQKTLGK

-2799 FSKLTGRVVETE
+2799 LSKLTGKTVEVE
-2811 GKAVG
+2811 GKAVS
-2816 KATNKASKWGAKMGW
+2816 KATNKAGELGSKMGW
-2831 KNRLIN
+2831 KNKLIN
-2837 RLAAKIED
+2837 RLADKLEE
-2845 KGLDEVLSMNVKDI
+2845 KGLDKILNTNVKDL
-2859 FRKNAKEVAEEG
+2859 FKKNAKEAAEEG
-2871 IEQTTKGA
+2871 IEHGAKGA

-2895 AGETVEKVT
+2895 AGDAVEKVA
-2904 KEGGEKVLKE
+2904 KEGGEKALKE
-2914 MAEEATEKGTKKAIT
+2914 MAEEAAEKGAKKAIT
-2929 EGAEKGV
+2929 EGAEKAAKSGM
-2936 LSKLTGLIK
+2936 LSKLTGFIK
-2945 KAFKKFFGEGSMFK
+2945 NAFKKLFGEGSVMK
-2959 ELADNIAAK
+2959 EFIEGIASK

-2989 AKEVAERC
+2989 AKEVVEQC

-3007 IVGAVVEVAIM
+3007 IIGAIIEVAVM

-3026 TQAADILQVTPDEI
+3026 TQAADILQVTPDEL

-3051 KVLSGLVMVL
+3051 KVLSGLVIVL
-3061 SPSQCVMA
+3061 SPTQCVQA
-3069 CIHLFESIAKCGL
+3069 VIHLFESIAKCGL

-3093 NEFIKAYNEEHGT
+3093 QEFLKAYNEEHGT
-3106 DMSLEEYN
+3106 NMSLEEYN
-3114 YSREKNKLDRVLW
+3114 YSREKNKMDRVFW
-3127 SYADK
+3127 HYADK
-3132 AGNGLINS
+3132 AGNGLVS
-3140 ITSIPGRAKT
+3140 GITGIPGRIKT
-3150 QLTNI
+3150 QFKNLKEGGI
-3155 KNGDFKK
+3155 KKVF
-3162 AFNQA
+3162 AQSL
-3167 IDWTKSDTKAI
+3167 DWTRKDTKAI
-3178 GNWIKDSATDVWNTD
+3178 GNWFKGAAKDVWETD
-3193 AVKSV
+3193 TFKGV
-3198 RKKAKDAGDWIV
+3198 REGAKAAGDWIV
-3210 DKGSKIGKGVK
+3210 DKGSDVVSG
-3221 KHAKKAWNTVTG
+3221 AKKYAKKGWNAVTSL
-3233 WFNARA
+3233 FNARA
-3239 DQNMYRIP
+3239 DQNMYPIP
-3247 AEILD
+3247 SALLNGLGMD
-3252 RIGVDI
+3252 PSGV
-3258 DPEDVMEYIKR
+3258 
-3269 APGRGLE
+3269 
-3276 RIKSTPSRMMD
+3276 T
-3287 RFKGMVGTAKGLLTG
+3287 
-3302 ETSITDVAGTIQGS
+3302 GTIQDS
-3316 IKNGLNSAFGK
+3316 IKNGLSSAFGK
-3327 VSDIGKAFRSL
+3327 VSDIGKTFKSL
-3338 ISKNAATDKKINDGV
+3338 ISKNSSIDKKINDGT

-3367 TNAGI
+3367 SKGGI
-3372 ADSMFSLKELMERVI
+3372 ADSMFSLKELMERVV

-3398 RNVTNSMSNDKGD
+3398 KNVTGAMNSDKGD
-3411 IKTAKVSSSSTGK
+3411 IKTTKVSTG
-3424 DTKSDTSFTA
+3424 TNSKSDTSFTS
-3434 KLSSSIKSGISKI
+3434 KLTSSIKTGISKI
-3447 KSIFGMGNDD
+3447 KSIFGMGSDD

-3470 QRNYNAA
+3470 QRNYSGS
-3477 YSTKGDSTKQT
+3477 YSTKGDSTRQT

-3502 ARRFGI
+3502 ARKFGI
-3508 KDANITEAGR
+3508 RDANITEAGK
-3518 YAMNNNYKEVNGGT
+3518 YAMANNYKEVNGGT

-3551 SSNKSVMKSLLSGN
+3551 SSNKSVLKSLLNGN
-3565 PVVLMGNDSSNSGST
+3565 PVVLMGNDYSNSGNT
-3580 PYGSQSH
+3580 PYGSQAH
-3587 YVVATGIDRNG
+3587 YVVATGIDKNG
-3598 KLIVEDSE
+3598 KVIVEDSE

-3650 PYGKILRNILSTS
+3650 PYGKILKNVLNTS

-3683 MKGKSL
+3683 MKGKTL
-3689 TLTDDVGNTHTISI
+3689 TLSDDAGNTHTISI

-3738 NSIKNIATKGVIYY
+3738 NSIKSVATRGVIYY

-3767 WARDNGFSGDV
+3767 WARDNGFAGDV

-3787 AKYEIMNGGNWSNPA
+3787 AKHEIMNGGNWANPA

-3852 VSYSENMIYDRLRRL
+3852 VHYSENMIYDRLRRL

-3881 DSDSTGKG
+3881 DTDSTGKG
-3889 RSKANRILSRFGK
+3889 RANRILSRFGK

-3907 DYESY
+3907 DYMAY
-3912 YRDSYRAYK
+3912 YDDAKATYDK
-3921 QRLYE
+3921 HMKE
-3926 MNELKHHRGA
+3926 MNDLKNHRGT
-3936 FANTTGPA
+3936 FKNLSGPG
-3944 YDAAYKRIKDDLDKA
+3944 YDAAWKRVNDDLQKA
-3959 EIQYKMAESFRAN
+3959 KIQFDMAETFRN
-3972 KNVGKSDAEAF
+3972 LKKVGKTDAEAF
-3983 EVVYGA
+3983 ETVYKSRT
-3989 HINKGNRFP
+3989 NMGNRFP
-3998 DKYGTVIQDKR
+3998 DKYGTVVQDSR
-4009 TAKEIAKEIKEDE
+4009 SYKEISENAKADE
-4022 SSDSKTSSS
+4022 AAKSGATTSS
-4031 STSSSSSA
+4031 TTT
-4039 ASSGSK
+4039 ASSGK
-4045 SLLSIISNDIITAS
+4045 QSLFSIISNDIITAS

-4070 FGDTASE
+4070 FGDTAE
-4077 EDGASM
+4077 EEGATS

-4089 DVNTNFNGEI
+4089 DVNTNFNGQI
-4099 VAPFRGT
+4099 VAPFRGK
-4106 FRCSCRFGWYNDG
+4106 FKCSCRFGWYNDG

-4131 ASGDT
+4131 SCGSS
-4136 DEAWTVY
+4136 DEDWTVY

-4262 GQGRKAPKISM
+4262 GQGKKAPKISM
-4273 SEFKFGTARSKAPE
+4273 SEFKFGTARSP
-4287 RVSQSRRAELAM
+4287 RTVSQSRQAELAM
-4299 RMRSANKKIYNTL
+4299 RMKSANKKIYNTL
-4312 GAEQQS
+4312 GAENQS
-4318 QRRKLIK
+4318 YRRKLLK
-4325 VRSEDNHRNPQLIQ
+4325 TRAEDNRNPQLIQ
-4339 TGIYADP
+4339 TGIYADA
-4346 VHNTARRNII
+4346 VHNTARRSVI
-4356 PQTNIKINGSDAVV
+4356 PQTNIKINGSDAVAIP
-4370 TPVNSGMGRGGISES
+4370 TNSGMGMGRGSE
-4385 SSTINLELTS
+4385 STINLELTS
-4395 VVDILKTIADNSAR
+4395 VVEILKTIADNSAR

-4445 NSNTSAPITALN
+4445 SPSTSAPITALN

>member
-22 DVASEMFTNP
+22 DVAGEMFTNP
-32 KSFVEE
+32 KSFIEE
-38 NKESLK
+38 NNESLK

-59 VKDRF
+59 VKDRI

-96 RLTEKFGGLGIGDD
+96 RLTEKFGGLGVGDD

-187 RITRLLTDSANT
+187 RITRLLSDSANT
-199 NIKNQ
+199 NIRNQ

-237 NLYEDQRQTQKKGN
+237 NLYEDQRQSQKKGN
-251 KVTAT
+251 KVTAS

-263 MLNLRDYKNAIKK
+263 MLNLRDYKNAIRK
-276 NISDTITEAT
+276 NIGDTITEAT
-286 GLSMDSFKIGEGNT
+286 GLSMDSFKLGDGNT

-306 NPMRDLTQGFLKKN
+306 NPMRDITQSFLKKN

-388 GITKKAITVVMPH
+388 GITKKAITEVMPH

-429 AKYNEILKNEKSKA
+429 AKYNEILKNEKNKA

-457 IGGDFNKIMKNKQDA
+457 VGGDFNKIMRSKQDA

-498 REYGIDENIAQFI
+498 REYGIDEDVAKFI
-511 QKSFQETKYKYR
+511 QKSFQETKYNYR

-529 WRYGNGTAERDR
+529 WRYGNGTAVKDR

-550 WSNGSPILT
+550 WSKGNPILT
-559 NRDDVTVVLANTI
+559 GRDDVTVVLANTI

-580 RNADKRNDT
+580 RNADKRKDI
-589 GNNPLALELLFASEG
+589 GNNPLSLELLFASEG

-618 KNKYGDYDQK
+618 KNKHGDYDQK

-642 TDQYGYTIFDYLKNI
+642 ADQYGYTIFDYLKNI

-662 GIRNNGL
+662 GIRSNGL
-669 FSILL
+669 FSIAL
-674 GGGDPNDASTSSDP
+674 GGGDLNDANTSNSSE
-688 MTFET
+688 MSFEV
-693 KEKFDWKRLERQYKK
+693 KEKYDWKRLQHESDRRK
-708 RNEDDEKAFQRR
+708 RHDEEAFERR
-720 YQEEQAKWDQN
+720 YQEEKAKWEQN
-731 EKYRKAGDKR
+731 EKYRQSGDKR
-741 YNRKLKRPNRVD
+741 YNKKLRRPNRVD
-753 LDADNVRSQFG
+753 LSSDNVRSQFG

-778 LERQKQEKANEKDM
+778 VERQKQEKANQKDM

-802 TSDEKRNA
+802 SSDEKRNA
-810 RSVKYD
+810 QAVKYD
-816 KEKDIK
+816 KEKDLK

-841 MKSLA
+841 MKSIA

-852 ATDAMISTEALIHDI
+852 ATDAMVSTEALIHDI

-876 NKDGETV
+876 NEDGETV
-883 EEPGLFGMLQ
+883 EEKGLFGMLQ
-893 QKFTDGFESLTN
+893 ESFKGGFDSLTN
-905 KIGTK
+905 MIGTK
-910 LEDFF
+910 LENFF
-915 TKDDGWWQT
+915 TKEDGWWQK
-924 NVVKKLLAPD
+924 NVVKKLFAPD
-934 SFFGQLKEAILGKA
+934 SFFGQLKEAIIGKP
-948 DSEGFRTGGAF
+948 DGEGFRTGGIGDRFF
-959 GSLWDH
+959 GALK
-965 LRSNANDVIEITRRD
+965 RNANDVAEIVKRD
-980 LRDLT
+980 ARSLT
-985 RRNRDE
+985 GKKDE
-991 DSDSNSDTSSDSSSS
+991 ESTSESS
-1006 SSDNINWFS
+1006 SSDSKYDWSTDNEKKKAIRQIVKSAFIPGKYTPQKITGFGTEYIKWAASEGLSYNDTARQSAVVNYFTNERTKPLPASDFNKVKNRFKRTTNTIKPDDEQRDKIRDLKNQFKGNKDDRFLDKCRNAFTVKGADDDEADKYIQFLISHNIGYSQMKADAGGNGQDVFDRYADLYLHGKTKAQDKDKKLQRLRIRRDNGFNTNIRDIGS
-1015 KPEKVREVRQAVRK
+1015 IQIPEPPKPEITEQ
-1029 SFKDMNTGA
+1029 
-1038 TYVDEYIDYA
+1038 E
-1048 QRQGYIFNNAKKQ
+1048 
-1061 ATIFDYF
+1061 
-1068 TARRHPALSKAL
+1068 
-1080 FKNSVTNFTRSTN
+1080 
-1093 KDLLSRKLD
+1093 KL
-1102 EEKAEAKQ
+1102 KAE
-1110 NSKNNYKLMSEAAL
+1110 
-1124 VEKLTSAYKRENPNV
+1124 RE
-1139 TDGEIDEFINFVISN
+1139 
-1154 GITYKMIEEE
+1154 
-1164 CIKEAKADHKSVFSI
+1164 
-1179 YLRRYLNGETLTQRI
+1179 
-1194 KSTRGD
+1194 
-1200 ADKLRRYQ
+1200 
-1208 MAKKLHPEAKGKDL
+1208 
-1222 LRIANS
+1222 
-1228 LTDEQLNPEK
+1228 
-1238 YERDKKISDS
+1238 KKISET
-1248 LDKIIGPSLQKI
+1248 LDKVIGPTLEKI
-1260 VDPIK
+1260 LTPLR
-1265 KIADSLTRP
+1265 KIAEAL
-1274 IGGTN
+1274 G
-1279 TPDENSLNPIRLNS
+1279 NPIND
-1293 SGRYNVGYNER
+1293 NDNN
-1304 FGPGL
+1304 P
-1309 PGSAYGGVAKSN
+1309 PTSAYGGVAKSN

-1361 SKASSQYAAERKYR
+1361 SKASRQYAAERNYR
-1375 NKLMANATASEG
+1375 NKLMANATVSEG
-1387 TDTDEKSI
+1387 TATDEKTV

-1403 NNGEKVDVATD
+1403 NNGEKMDVAAD
-1414 YLAKAGIGGVAGAL
+1414 YLAKAGIGGLAGAL
-1428 LGVPLLGAGL
+1428 LGMPLLGAGL

-1447 SNGFANALFGNL
+1447 SNGFANAIFGDL
-1459 GENGERDDTGL
+1459 GENGERADNGL

-1545 GALAGAVLSPIGIL
+1545 GALAGAVFSPIGLL

-1565 SAAGMVTSTDKFK
+1565 SAAGMVASTDKFK
-1578 EFIFGKEVNGKKQ
+1578 EFIFGKEVDGKKQ

-1597 IKKAINPLT
+1597 IKKAFNPLK
-1606 NFGRDLI
+1606 NFGQDLI
-1613 ESTMSAIFGEKI
+1613 ESTMSAVFGEKV
-1625 QDENGKEKREGGLI
+1625 QDENGKEKREGGLM

-1700 KKLIGGAVKVGGTVA
+1700 KKLIGGAVKVGGTIA
-1715 LSPFIA
+1715 LSPFMA
-1721 GAHMVKSVGNRLER
+1721 GAHMIKSVGNRLER
-1735 GRIRRGTAYNKS
+1735 GRIRRGTAFNRS

-1755 DQHKFGFGFDAMMRG
+1755 DQHKFGFGFDAVMRG
-1770 RGFKNNESIEFDANI
+1770 RGFKNAESLEFDTNI

-1835 DAGRLTKMLRYPAP
+1835 DAGRLTKMLRYPSP

-1855 SFIKSKAKGKDGRTL
+1855 KFIKSKAKGKDGRTL
-1870 LDKSDQEA
+1870 LDKADQEI
-1878 ILKLLD
+1878 ILKALD

-1926 GLEKLRKNFHTEY
+1926 GLEKLKKNFHTEY
-1939 KAKYHQEAEDGIAT
+1939 KSKYHQEAEDGIAT

-1969 ADLPDKIGKA
+1969 ADLPEKIGKA
-1979 IWDAYYQYKDTN
+1979 IWDAYYRYKDTN
-1991 DQFNSEKAKRDQAF
+1991 EQFNAEKSKRDASFRQ
-2005 NKAKADWVNARG
+2005 AKADYVKARG
-2017 YADESMLSDFEIETI
+2017 YANESMLSDYEIETI
-2032 KSQVGYTDDKDLME
+2032 KSQMGYTDDEALLS
-2046 RIRKDRAKVTSGLA
+2046 RIRHDRSKVTSGLA
-2060 EASGLKGEVRERYS
+2060 SASGLRGDVSERLAAIREQ
-2074 RIKAENPGITAE
+2074 NPGMSNDEI
-2086 EARLRALAEM
+2086 RLQAL
-2096 ESEHDL
+2096 ESLERDHDL
-2102 RNSSAG
+2102 RNASAG
-2108 GNADA
+2108 GNANA
-2113 DDFGG
+2113 RNFGG
-2118 TRRRNNFLLRRGIG
+2118 FKHQNNFLARRGIG
-2132 VAKLGA
+2132 AAKLGA
-2138 RTLGLAGSVASHV
+2138 RAVGAVGAVGSHI
-2151 PIVGSLFNRLGTGA
+2151 PIVGGLFNKMGSKA
-2165 NDLAN
+2165 NALAG
-2170 WLGENQNYSASNKD
+2170 WLGENQKYSATQKD
-2184 KQDDVDKEGKI
+2184 KQGSIIKRGSI
-2195 LTITDDA
+2195 LTVTDDA
-2202 YITKRHSALEKVI
+2202 YVTKRRRTLGKIVSEMYEK
-2215 KTMYDTFKRKYKD
+2215 FKNSYKP
-2228 RNGGVKYKGV
+2228 RHKGVKYKGT
-2238 VYPFTIDGFRDYI
+2238 VYPFTVDGFKEYV
-2251 KTAFPDFEDKKYRKE
+2251 KAAFPEFEKEGSFSKE
-2266 LSDMQRKR
+2266 LSLMQKKR
-2274 KKDYSDLINRILN
+2274 KKDYADLIDRILN
-2287 VKSIKSLLDTAE
+2287 LKINQKLLGEAE
-2299 TFFNNNTN
+2299 KYFDANKPVEGDGEV
-2307 TIHTNAFVSDGFH
+2307 HTNAFLSDGFH
-2320 PIRSI
+2320 PIRAV

-2340 DAQDSEKN
+2340 DAQDNEKN
-2348 SVFSKMLAEL
+2348 SVFSKMLTEL
-2358 KEIKGNT
+2358 KSIKDNT
-2365 KESLKDKV
+2365 KESLKDKI
-2373 GNIKEKGKSLIQ
+2373 GNIKEKGGSLIQ
-2385 RLISGAVKVAIFA
+2385 KIIKGAVKVAIFA
-2398 PLLTGIYKQFI
+2398 PLFAGIYKQFV
-2409 KPWAKEHLV
+2409 KPWVKEHLM
-2418 PFFKDKLGPVFLG
+2418 PFFKDKLGPLFLG
-2431 KKNSYTDEDGNPVE
+2431 KKNTYQDEDGNTVE
-2445 KWEGGI
+2445 KWEGGM

-2478 NKGEYSASDKGSSGF
+2478 NQGKYAAPDKGSSGL
-2493 LHSLV
+2493 LHTLV
-2498 DLWKIGADSIM
+2498 DLWKLGADAIM
-2509 TKLPVILKSFGG
+2509 TKLPKVLEGVKNGVGSVVTKGFEI
-2521 DLSNLIGKAVETVA
+2521 VTT
-2535 ENAIPLMGTIA
+2535 NAIPALF
-2546 KGVAKGAANVIK
+2546 KGVGYAVKGVINAIKKPNSTEVGQGDPSSLVDVANNI
-2558 GDTETKPGAYNDDTR
+2558 DAYNQLNAADQAIVTD
-2573 SIMNMATEYNNSN
+2573 
-2586 TNLDNQSKALLAN
+2586 
-2599 AKSVHSVTNPFTGQK
+2599 AKSVHTVTNPFTGAK
-2614 TLFAISQQGEIN
+2614 NIFAVSNEGEIN
-2626 SLNSVSVSPIG
+2626 QVGSGSGYQIG
-2637 SDLAKMASSY
+2637 SDMAKLNSSLGVL
-2647 SSSQDSTI
+2647 SGGNKVTAVGTSETINATSTR
-2655 PKPKTDVKEK
+2655 TDIAGDAVYYADDDTEHKNPLRMDANGNYYKAK
-2665 DLTGDKKTDLSGV
+2665 DLIEAQNSDYRTNNVWNSMHAEENLINAEEADASNVAQASLGNRLVTGYGKRALIGNKSYKGLYALGSRLFGKGTQKVAVGVKKTLGRMPGFGGKVFKGV
-2678 EILHNKG
+2678 G
-2685 NTKAYS
+2685 T
-2691 KDDYGNIYDRK
+2691 
-2702 DIVEFAHKDINLK
+2702 
-2715 DNASWQS
+2715 
-2722 AHEEGNMIDAVAA
+2722 VA
-2735 DESNAQR
+2735 E
-2742 QSRGNRFLSTFIK
+2742 K
-2755 DALIQNSSYRGLHGS
+2755 
-2770 AARLI
+2770 
-2775 GEALQKSGR
+2775 
-2784 FTRKTFGK
+2784 
-2792 IPGLTGK
+2792 
-2799 FSKLTGRVVETE
+2799 E
-2811 GKAVG
+2811 GKAIE
-2816 KATNKASKWGAKMGW
+2816 KLTDKASNRGAKMGW
-2831 KNRLIN
+2831 KNKLIN
-2837 RLAAKIED
+2837 KLADKIED
-2845 KGLDEVLSMNVKDI
+2845 KGLDKILSTNVKDL
-2859 FRKNAKEVAEEG
+2859 FKKNAKEVAEEG
-2871 IEQTTKGA
+2871 IEQGAKGA

-2895 AGETVEKVT
+2895 AGEAVEKVA
-2904 KEGGEKVLKE
+2904 KEGGEKALKE
-2914 MAEEATEKGTKKAIT
+2914 MAEEAAEKGAKKAIT
-2929 EGAEKGV
+2929 EGAEKAAKSGI
-2936 LSKLTGLIK
+2936 LSKLTGFIK
-2945 KAFKKFFGEGSMFK
+2945 NAFKKLFGDGSVMKEFIEG
-2959 ELADNIAAK
+2959 IASK

-2989 AKEVAERC
+2989 AKEVVEQC

-3007 IVGAVVEVAIM
+3007 IIGAIIEVAVM
-3018 LIDYSKGK
+3018 LIDYAKGK
-3026 TQAADILQVTPDEI
+3026 TQAADILQVTPDEV

-3051 KVLSGLVMVL
+3051 KVLSGLVIVL
-3061 SPSQCVMA
+3061 TPTQCVGA
-3069 CIHLFESIAKCGL
+3069 VIHLFESIAKCGL
-3082 EDEYIRRQEEA
+3082 EDEYIQRQQDA
-3093 NEFIKAYNEEHGT
+3093 KEFIAAYNKEHGT
-3106 DMSLEEYN
+3106 NMSLEEYN
-3114 YSREKNKLDRVLW
+3114 YSREKNKMDRVFW
-3127 SYADK
+3127 NYADK
-3132 AGNGLINS
+3132 AGNGLINT
-3140 ITSIPGRAKT
+3140 ITSVPSKIKT
-3150 QLTNI
+3150 QWKNLKEGGI
-3155 KNGDFKK
+3155 KKVLAQNL
-3162 AFNQA
+3162 
-3167 IDWTKSDTKAI
+3167 DWTKKDLKGI
-3178 GNWIKDSATDVWNTD
+3178 GNWFKDAATDVWNTD
-3193 AVKSV
+3193 NVKII
-3198 RKKAKDAGDWIV
+3198 RGAAKSAGDWIV
-3210 DKGSKIGKGVK
+3210 DKGAKVGKSVK
-3221 KHAKKAWNTVTG
+3221 KGAKKAWNTVTG

-3239 DQNMYRIP
+3239 DQNMYPIP
-3247 AEILD
+3247 AALLNGLGMD
-3252 RIGVDI
+3252 PSGV
-3258 DPEDVMEYIKR
+3258 
-3269 APGRGLE
+3269 
-3276 RIKSTPSRMMD
+3276 T
-3287 RFKGMVGTAKGLLTG
+3287 
-3302 ETSITDVAGTIQGS
+3302 GTIQDS
-3316 IKNGLNSAFGK
+3316 IKNGLSNAFGK
-3327 VSDIGKAFRSL
+3327 VSDIGKTFKSL
-3338 ISKNAATDKKINDGV
+3338 ISKNSSVDKKINDGT

-3367 TNAGI
+3367 SKGGI
-3372 ADSMFSLKELMERVI
+3372 ADSMFSLKELMERVV

-3398 RNVTNSMSNDKGD
+3398 KNVTGAMSSDKGD
-3411 IKTAKVSSSSTGK
+3411 IKTTKVSTGV
-3424 DTKSDTSFTA
+3424 DSKSDTSFTS
-3434 KLSSSIKSGISKI
+3434 KLTSSIKTGISKI
-3447 KSIFGMGNDD
+3447 KSIFGMGSED

-3470 QRNYNAA
+3470 QRDYSGS
-3477 YSTKGDSTKQT
+3477 YSTKGDSTRQT

-3502 ARRFGI
+3502 ARKFGI
-3508 KDANITEAGR
+3508 RDANITEAGK
-3518 YAMNNNYKEVNGGT
+3518 YAMSNNYKEVNGGT

-3551 SSNKSVMKSLLSGN
+3551 SSNKSVLKSLLNGN
-3565 PVVLMGNDSSNSGST
+3565 PVVLMGNDYSNSGNT
-3580 PYGSQSH
+3580 PYGSQAH
-3587 YVVATGIDRNG
+3587 YVVATGIDKNG
-3598 KLIVEDSE
+3598 KVIVEDSE

-3650 PYGKILRNILSTS
+3650 PYGKILKNVLSTS

-3683 MKGKSL
+3683 MKGKTL
-3689 TLTDDVGNTHTISI
+3689 TLSDDAGNTHTISI

-3738 NSIKNIATKGVIYY
+3738 NSIRSVATKGVIWY
-3752 GGGIMQWTPGSKHEN
+3752 GGGIMQWTPGTKHEN
-3767 WARDNGFSGDV
+3767 WARDNGFAGDV

-3787 AKYEIMNGGNWSNPA
+3787 AKHEIMNGGNWANPA

-3852 VSYSENMIYDRLRRL
+3852 VHYSENMIYDRLRRL

-3881 DSDSTGKG
+3881 DTDSTGKG
-3889 RSKANRILSRFGK
+3889 RANRILGRFGK

-3907 DYESY
+3907 DYMAY
-3912 YRDSYRAYK
+3912 YDDTKATYDK
-3921 QRLYE
+3921 CMKD
-3926 MNELKHHRGA
+3926 MNDLKNHNGS
-3936 FANTTGPA
+3936 FKGLSGPG
-3944 YDAAYKRIKDDLDKA
+3944 YDAAWKRVNEDLQKA
-3959 EIQYKMAESFRAN
+3959 KIQFDMAETFRN
-3972 KNVGKSDAEAF
+3972 LKKVGKTDAEAF
-3983 EVVYGA
+3983 ETVYKSRT
-3989 HINKGNRFP
+3989 NMGNRFP
-3998 DKYGTVIQDKR
+3998 DKYGTVIQDSR
-4009 TAKEIAKEIKEDE
+4009 SHKEISENAKADE
-4022 SSDSKTSSS
+4022 AAKSGATTSTAS
-4031 STSSSSSA
+4031 
-4039 ASSGSK
+4039 ASSGK
-4045 SLLSIISNDIITAS
+4045 QSLFSILSNDIIAAS

-4070 FGDTASE
+4070 FGDTAE
-4077 EDGASM
+4077 EEGSS

-4089 DVNTNFNGEI
+4089 DVNTNFNGQI
-4099 VAPFRGT
+4099 VAPFRGK
-4106 FRCSCRFGWYNDG
+4106 FKCSCRYGWYNDG

-4131 ASGDT
+4131 SCGSS
-4136 DEAWTVY
+4136 DEDWTVY

-4162 CLGSSDGG
+4162 CLGSNDGG
-4170 GAGNYVEITG
+4170 GFGNYVEVTG
-4180 TDGYIYQFMHLNAI
+4180 TDGYIYQFGHLNAV

-4273 SEFKFGTARSKAPE
+4273 SEFKFGTARSP
-4287 RVSQSRRAELAM
+4287 RTVSQSRQAELAM
-4299 RMRSANKKIYNTL
+4299 RMKSANKKIYNTL
-4312 GAEQQS
+4312 GAENQS
-4318 QRRKLIK
+4318 YRRKLLK
-4325 VRSEDNHRNPQLIQ
+4325 TRAEDNRNPQLIQ
-4339 TGIYADP
+4339 TGIYADA
-4346 VHNTARRNII
+4346 VHNTARRSII
-4356 PQTNIKINGSDAVV
+4356 PQTNIKINGSDAVAI
-4370 TPVNSGMGRGGISES
+4370 PANSGMGMGRGSE
-4385 SSTINLELTS
+4385 STINLELTS
-4395 VVDILKTIADNSAR
+4395 VVEILKTIADNSAR

-4429 DTTTADLLKL
+4429 DATTADLLKL

-4445 NSNTSAPITALN
+4445 SPSTSAPITALN

>member
-22 DVASEMFTNP
+22 DVAGEMFTNP
-32 KSFVEE
+32 KSFIEE
-38 NKESLK
+38 NNESLK

-59 VKDRF
+59 VKDRI

-152 IVTVGKAQIDASR
+152 IATVGKAQIDVSR

-187 RITRLLTDSANT
+187 RITRLLSDSANT

-237 NLYEDQRQTQKKGN
+237 NLYEDQRQSQKKGN
-251 KVTAT
+251 KVTAS

-263 MLNLRDYKNAIKK
+263 MLNLRDYKNAIRK
-276 NISDTITEAT
+276 NIGDTITEAT
-286 GLSMDSFKIGEGNT
+286 GLSMDSFKLGDGNT

-388 GITKKAITVVMPH
+388 GITKKAITEVMPH

-429 AKYNEILKNEKSKA
+429 AKYNEILKNEKNKA

-457 IGGDFNKIMKNKQDA
+457 VGGDFNKIMRSKQDA

-498 REYGIDENIAQFI
+498 REYGIDEDVAKFI
-511 QKSFQETKYKYR
+511 QKSFQETKYNYR

-529 WRYGNGTAERDR
+529 WRYGNGTAVKDR
-541 EQQRVAGLD
+541 EQQRIAGLD
-550 WSNGSPILT
+550 WSKGNPILT
-559 NRDDVTVVLANTI
+559 GRDDVTVVLANTI

-580 RNADKRNDT
+580 RNADKRKDI
-589 GNNPLALELLFASEG
+589 GNNPLSLELLFASEG

-618 KNKYGDYDQK
+618 KNKHGDYDQK

-642 TDQYGYTIFDYLKNI
+642 ADQYGYTIFDYLKNI

-662 GIRNNGL
+662 GIRSNGL
-669 FSILL
+669 FSIAL
-674 GGGDPNDASTSSDP
+674 GGGDLNDANTSNTSE
-688 MTFET
+688 MSFEV
-693 KEKFDWKRLERQYKK
+693 KEKYDWKRLQHESDK
-708 RNEDDEKAFQRR
+708 RKRHDEEAFERR
-720 YQEEQAKWDQN
+720 YQEEKAKWEQN
-731 EKYRKAGDKR
+731 ERYRQSGDKR
-741 YNRKLKRPNRVD
+741 YNKKLRRPNRVD
-753 LDADNVRSQFG
+753 LSSDNVRSQFG

-778 LERQKQEKANEKDM
+778 VERQKQEKANQKDM

-802 TSDEKRNA
+802 SSDEKKNA
-810 RSVKYD
+810 QAVKYD
-816 KEKDIK
+816 KEKDLK

-841 MKSLA
+841 MKSIA

-852 ATDAMISTEALIHDI
+852 ATDAMVSTEALIHDI

-876 NKDGETV
+876 NSDGETV
-883 EEPGLFGMLQ
+883 EEKGLFGMLQ
-893 QKFTDGFESLTN
+893 ESFKGGFDSLTN
-905 KIGTK
+905 MIGTK

-915 TKDDGWWQT
+915 TKEDGWWQK
-924 NVVKKLLAPD
+924 NVVKKIFAPD
-934 SFFGQLKEAILGKA
+934 SFFGQLKESIIGKP
-948 DSEGFRTGGAF
+948 DGEGFRTGGVL
-959 GSLWDH
+959 GSLWDS
-965 LRSNANDVIEITRRD
+965 LKRNANDVSEIIKRD
-980 LRDLT
+980 ARSLT
-985 RRNRDE
+985 GKKDE
-991 DSDSNSDTSSDSSSS
+991 DQESSGGSSDSSSGGS
-1006 SSDNINWFS
+1006 NSNNPADWQGVRTFLISAFS
-1015 KPEKVREVRQAVRK
+1015 YNM
-1029 SFKDMNTGA
+1029 SLDMKYNYA
-1038 TYVDEYIDYA
+1038 DEYIAWA
-1048 QRQGYIFNNAKKQ
+1048 QKKRYNPTAAKNP
-1061 ATIFDYF
+1061 TNVIRYF
-1068 TARRHPALSKAL
+1068 TKIRKPVFDQTMFNSNNNSLFNAARLGEERRVADILS
-1080 FKNSVTNFTRSTN
+1080 
-1093 KDLLSRKLD
+1093 SR
-1102 EEKAEAKQ
+1102 AEFNQSHGKSRADK
-1110 NSKNNYKLMSEAAL
+1110 KNYKFYTEC
-1124 VEKLTSAYKRENPNV
+1124 ENAISGLGHP
-1139 TDGEIDEFINFVISN
+1139 EMKDEFIKFLKQNNITRESIAKEIGAVDFKNTTQITEYAKLFIAKLTETHKSKYAMEQKRLYRLNNVISGDRKN
-1154 GITYKMIEEE
+1154 TSELKAEYTSNQIKANEEA
-1164 CIKEAKADHKSVFSI
+1164 AKAAKREAAESRVH
-1179 YLRRYLNGETLTQRI
+1179 ETI
-1194 KSTRGD
+1194 
-1200 ADKLRRYQ
+1200 
-1208 MAKKLHPEAKGKDL
+1208 E
-1222 LRIANS
+1222 
-1228 LTDEQLNPEK
+1228 
-1238 YERDKKISDS
+1238 
-1248 LDKIIGPSLQKI
+1248 KIIGPSLQKI
-1260 VDPIK
+1260 VEPIK
-1265 KIADSLTRP
+1265 KIADALAKP
-1274 IGGTN
+1274 IDNRDTEDQILDNLNLGGA
-1279 TPDENSLNPIRLNS
+1279 
-1293 SGRYNVGYNER
+1293 
-1304 FGPGL
+1304 
-1309 PGSAYGGVAKSN
+1309 AYGGVAKSN

-1361 SKASSQYAAERKYR
+1361 SKASRQYAAERKYR
-1375 NKLMANATASEG
+1375 NKLMANATVSEG
-1387 TDTDEKSI
+1387 TATDEKTVA
-1395 RQSILDFF
+1395 QSILDFF
-1403 NNGEKVDVATD
+1403 NNGEKVNVATD
-1414 YLAKAGIGGVAGAL
+1414 YLAKAGIGGLAGAL
-1428 LGVPLLGAGL
+1428 LGMPLLGAGL

-1447 SNGFANALFGNL
+1447 SNGFANAIFGDL
-1459 GENGERDDTGL
+1459 GENGERADNGL

-1545 GALAGAVLSPIGIL
+1545 GALAGAVFSPIGLL

-1565 SAAGMVTSTDKFK
+1565 SAAGMVASTDKFK
-1578 EFIFGKEVNGKKQ
+1578 EFIFGKEVDGKKQ

-1597 IKKAINPLT
+1597 IKKAFNPLK
-1606 NFGRDLI
+1606 NFGQDLI
-1613 ESTMSAIFGEKI
+1613 ESTMSAVFGEKV
-1625 QDENGKEKREGGLI
+1625 QDENGKEKREGGLM

-1700 KKLIGGAVKVGGTVA
+1700 KKLIGGAVKVGGTIA
-1715 LSPFIA
+1715 LSPFMA
-1721 GAHMVKSVGNRLER
+1721 GAHMIKSVGNRLER
-1735 GRIRRGTAYNKS
+1735 GRIRRGTAFNRS

-1755 DQHKFGFGFDAMMRG
+1755 DQHKFGFGFDAIMRG
-1770 RGFKNNESIEFDANI
+1770 RGFKNAESLEFDTNI

-1835 DAGRLTKMLRYPAP
+1835 DAGRVTKMLRYPAP

-1855 SFIKSKAKGKDGRTL
+1855 RFIKSKAKGRDGRTL
-1870 LDKSDQEA
+1870 LDKADQEI
-1878 ILKLLD
+1878 ILKALD

-1926 GLEKLRKNFHTEY
+1926 GLEKLKKNFHTEY
-1939 KAKYHQEAEDGIAT
+1939 KSKYHQEAEDGIAT

-1969 ADLPDKIGKA
+1969 ADLPEKIGKA
-1979 IWDAYYQYKDTN
+1979 IWDAYYQYKNTDE
-1991 DQFNSEKAKRDQAF
+1991 QFNAEKSKRDASF
-2005 NKAKADWVNARG
+2005 RKAKADYAKARG
-2017 YADESMLSDFEIETI
+2017 YANENMLTDYEIETI
-2032 KSQVGYTDDKDLME
+2032 KSQVGYTDDEALLN
-2046 RIRKDRAKVTSGLA
+2046 RIRHDRSKVTSGLA
-2060 EASGLKGEVRERYS
+2060 SASGLRGDVSERLAAIREQ
-2074 RIKAENPGITAE
+2074 NPGMSNDEIRLQALE
-2086 EARLRALAEM
+2086 EIERD
-2096 ESEHDL
+2096 HDL
-2102 RNSSAG
+2102 RNASAG
-2108 GNADA
+2108 GNANA
-2113 DDFGG
+2113 RNFGG
-2118 TRRRNNFLLRRGIG
+2118 FKHQNNFLARRGIG
-2132 VAKLGA
+2132 AAKLGA
-2138 RTLGLAGSVASHV
+2138 RAVGAVGAVGSHV
-2151 PIVGSLFNRLGTGA
+2151 PLVGGLFNKMGTKA
-2165 NDLAN
+2165 NELAG
-2170 WLGENQNYSASNKD
+2170 WLGENQKYSATQKD
-2184 KQDDVDKEGKI
+2184 KQGSIIKRGSI
-2195 LTITDDA
+2195 LTVTDDA
-2202 YITKRHSALEKVI
+2202 YVTKRRRTLGKIISEMYEK
-2215 KTMYDTFKRKYKD
+2215 FKNSYKP
-2228 RNGGVKYKGV
+2228 RHKGVKYNGT
-2238 VYPFTIDGFRDYI
+2238 VYPFTVDGFKEYV
-2251 KTAFPDFEDKKYRKE
+2251 KAAFPEFEKEGSFSKE
-2266 LSDMQRKR
+2266 LSLMQKKR
-2274 KKDYSDLINRILN
+2274 KKDYADLIDRILN
-2287 VKSIKSLLDTAE
+2287 LKINQKLLDEAE
-2299 TFFNNNTN
+2299 KYFDANKPVEGDGEV
-2307 TIHTNAFVSDGFH
+2307 HTNAFLSDGFH
-2320 PIRSI
+2320 PIRAV

-2340 DAQDSEKN
+2340 DAQDNEKN
-2348 SVFSKMLAEL
+2348 SVFSKMLTEL
-2358 KEIKGNT
+2358 KGIKDNT
-2365 KESLKDKV
+2365 KESLKDKI
-2373 GNIKEKGKSLIQ
+2373 GNIKEKGGSLIQ
-2385 RLISGAVKVAIFA
+2385 KIIKGAVKVAIFA
-2398 PLLTGIYKQFI
+2398 PLFAGIYKQFV
-2409 KPWAKEHLV
+2409 KPWVKEHLM
-2418 PFFKDKLGPVFLG
+2418 PFFKDKLGPLFLG
-2431 KKNSYTDEDGNPVE
+2431 KKNTYQDEDGNTVE
-2445 KWEGGI
+2445 KWEGGM

-2466 KNFFKGVKDWIF
+2466 KNFFKGVKDWVF
-2478 NKGEYSASDKGSSGF
+2478 NQGKYASPDKGSSGL
-2493 LHSLV
+2493 LHTLV
-2498 DLWKIGADSIM
+2498 DLWKLGANAIM
-2509 TKLPVILKSFGG
+2509 AKLPKVLEGVKNGIGG
-2521 DLSNLIGKAVETVA
+2521 IVSKGFEIVTT
-2535 ENAIPLMGTIA
+2535 NAIPALFKGIGYAVKGIGSALKKPDSTEVGQTSMDLMS
-2546 KGVAKGAANVIK
+2546 VANNY
-2558 GDTETKPGAYNDDTR
+2558 EQ
-2573 SIMNMATEYNNSN
+2573 YNNLSIKDQGI
-2586 TNLDNQSKALLAN
+2586 LSDAKA
-2599 AKSVHSVTNPFTGQK
+2599 VHTVTNPFTGSK
-2614 TLFAISQQGEIN
+2614 NIFAVSNEGEIN
-2626 SLNSVSVSPIG
+2626 QVGSEYTFG
-2637 SDLAKMASSY
+2637 SDLQKMNSSIN
-2647 SSSQDSTI
+2647 SAIGGGTNVKLEPVEGLSVDNVTST
-2655 PKPKTDVKEK
+2655 
-2665 DLTGDKKTDLSGV
+2665 
-2678 EILHNKG
+2678 
-2685 NTKAYS
+2685 
-2691 KDDYGNIYDRK
+2691 RK
-2702 DIVEFAHKDINLK
+2702 DIDGEQVYYANDDKNHHVALRVNDAGQVFTAQSLVEASNPELRKSNVWNSMHAEENLINAEEA
-2715 DNASWQS
+2715 DAS
-2722 AHEEGNMIDAVAA
+2722 GAA
-2735 DESNAQR
+2735 QASL
-2742 QSRGNRFLSTFIK
+2742 GNRLISGYGK
-2755 DALIQNSSYRGLHGS
+2755 RALIGNKSHKGLYAVSS
-2770 AARLI
+2770 RL
-2775 GEALQKSGR
+2775 
-2784 FTRKTFGK
+2784 FGK
-2792 IPGLTGK
+2792 GTQKTAIGVKKTLGRIPGVGGK
-2799 FSKLTGRVVETE
+2799 VFKGVGTVAEKE
-2811 GKAVG
+2811 GKAIE
-2816 KATNKASKWGAKMGW
+2816 KLTDKASNRGAKMGW
-2831 KNRLIN
+2831 KNKLIN
-2837 RLAAKIED
+2837 KLADKIED
-2845 KGLDEVLSMNVKDI
+2845 KGLDKILSTNVKDL
-2859 FRKNAKEVAEEG
+2859 FKKNAKEAAEEG
-2871 IEQTTKGA
+2871 IEQGAKGA

-2895 AGETVEKVT
+2895 AGEAVEKVA
-2904 KEGGEKVLKE
+2904 KEGGEKALKE
-2914 MAEEATEKGTKKAIT
+2914 MAEEAAEKGAKKAIT
-2929 EGAEKGV
+2929 EGAEKAAKSGI
-2936 LSKLTGLIK
+2936 LSKLTGFIK
-2945 KAFKKFFGEGSMFK
+2945 NAFKKLFGDGSVLKEFIEG
-2959 ELADNIAAK
+2959 IASK

-2989 AKEVAERC
+2989 AKEVVEQC

-3007 IVGAVVEVAIM
+3007 VIGAIIEVAVM

-3061 SPSQCVMA
+3061 TPNQCVGA
-3069 CIHLFESIAKCGL
+3069 VIHLFEAIAKCGL
-3082 EDEYIRRQEEA
+3082 EDVYIQRQQDA
-3093 NEFIKAYNEEHGT
+3093 KEFIAAYNKEHGT
-3106 DMSLEEYN
+3106 NMSLEEYN

-3127 SYADK
+3127 NYADK
-3132 AGNGLINS
+3132 AGNGLVGAVTN
-3140 ITSIPGRAKT
+3140 IPGRIKT
-3150 QLTNI
+3150 QI
-3155 KNGDFKK
+3155 KNLKEGGIKK
-3162 AFNQA
+3162 VLAQTV
-3167 IDWTKSDTKAI
+3167 DWAGKDTKAI
-3178 GNWIKDSATDVWNTD
+3178 GNWFKDAGKDIWNTD
-3193 AVKSV
+3193 AVKGV
-3198 RKKAKDAGDWIV
+3198 RKGARAAGDWIV
-3210 DKGSKIGKGVK
+3210 EKGAGAGKAVK
-3221 KHAKKAWNTVTG
+3221 G

-3239 DQNMYRIP
+3239 DQNMYPIP
-3247 AEILD
+3247 SALLNGLGMD
-3252 RIGVDI
+3252 PSGV
-3258 DPEDVMEYIKR
+3258 
-3269 APGRGLE
+3269 
-3276 RIKSTPSRMMD
+3276 T
-3287 RFKGMVGTAKGLLTG
+3287 
-3302 ETSITDVAGTIQGS
+3302 GTIQDS
-3316 IKNGLNSAFGK
+3316 IKNGLSNAFGK
-3327 VSDIGKAFRSL
+3327 VSDIGKTFKSL
-3338 ISKNAATDKKINDGV
+3338 ISKNSYVNKKINDGT

-3367 TNAGI
+3367 SKGGI
-3372 ADSMFSLKELMERVI
+3372 ADSMFSLKELMERVV

-3398 RNVTNSMSNDKGD
+3398 KNVTGAMSNDKGD
-3411 IKTAKVSSSSTGK
+3411 IKTTKVSTGA
-3424 DTKSDTSFTA
+3424 DSKSDTSFTS
-3434 KLSSSIKSGISKI
+3434 KLTSSIKTGISKI
-3447 KSIFGMGNDD
+3447 KSIFGMGSED

-3470 QRNYNAA
+3470 QRDYNGS
-3477 YSTKGDSTKQT
+3477 YSTKGDSTRQT

-3502 ARRFGI
+3502 ARKFGI
-3508 KDANITEAGR
+3508 RDANITEAGK
-3518 YAMNNNYKEVNGGT
+3518 YAMSNNYKEVNGGT

-3551 SSNKSVMKSLLSGN
+3551 SSNKNVLKSLLNGN
-3565 PVVLMGNDSSNSGST
+3565 PVVLMGNDYSNSGNT
-3580 PYGSQSH
+3580 PYGSQAH
-3587 YVVATGIDRNG
+3587 YVVATGIDKNG
-3598 KLIVEDSE
+3598 KVIVEDSE

-3633 ETLLSKFISNTA
+3633 ETLLSMFISNTA

-3650 PYGKILRNILSTS
+3650 PYGKILKNVLNTS

-3683 MKGKSL
+3683 MKGKTL
-3689 TLTDDVGNTHTISI
+3689 TLSDDAGNTHTISI

-3738 NSIKNIATKGVIYY
+3738 NSIRSVATKGVIYY

-3767 WARDNGFSGDV
+3767 WARDNGFAGDV
-3778 WSWEANLAH
+3778 WSWEANLEH
-3787 AKYEIMNGGNWSNPA
+3787 AKHEIMNGGNWANPA

-3852 VSYSENMIYDRLRRL
+3852 VHYSENMIYDRLRRL

-3881 DSDSTGKG
+3881 DTDSTGKG
-3889 RSKANRILSRFGK
+3889 RANRILSRFGK

-3907 DYESY
+3907 DYMAY
-3912 YRDSYRAYK
+3912 YDDAKAAYDK
-3921 QRLYE
+3921 RMKE
-3926 MNELKHHRGA
+3926 MNDLKNHNDP
-3936 FANTTGPA
+3936 FKNLSGPG
-3944 YDAAYKRIKDDLDKA
+3944 YDAAWKRVNDDLQKA
-3959 EIQYKMAESFRAN
+3959 KIQFDMAETFRN
-3972 KNVGKSDAEAF
+3972 LKKVGKTDAEAF
-3983 EVVYGA
+3983 ETVYKSRTNMG
-3989 HINKGNRFP
+3989 NKFP
-3998 DKYGTVIQDKR
+3998 DKYGTVVQDSR
-4009 TAKEIAKEIKEDE
+4009 SHKEISENAKADE
-4022 SSDSKTSSS
+4022 AAKSGATTSTA
-4031 STSSSSSA
+4031 STSS
-4039 ASSGSK
+4039 GK
-4045 SLLSIISNDIITAS
+4045 QSLFSIISNDIITAS

-4070 FGDTASE
+4070 FGDTAE
-4077 EDGASM
+4077 EGASS

-4089 DVNTNFNGEI
+4089 DVNTNFNGQI
-4099 VAPFRGT
+4099 VAPFRGK
-4106 FRCSCRFGWYNDG
+4106 FKCSCRYGWYNDG

-4131 ASGDT
+4131 SCGSS
-4136 DEAWTVY
+4136 DEDWTVY

-4151 HVTSGYAPNTG
+4151 HVTTGYAPNTG

-4170 GAGNYVEITG
+4170 GFGNYVEVTG
-4180 TDGYIYQFMHLNAI
+4180 TDGYIYQFGHLNAV

-4199 ENAQV
+4199 ENTQV

-4273 SEFKFGTARSKAPE
+4273 SEFKFGTARSP
-4287 RVSQSRRAELAM
+4287 RTVSQSRQAELAM
-4299 RMRSANKKIYNTL
+4299 RMKSANKKIYNTL
-4312 GAEQQS
+4312 GAENQS
-4318 QRRKLIK
+4318 YRRKLLK
-4325 VRSEDNHRNPQLIQ
+4325 TRAEDNRNPQLIQ
-4339 TGIYADP
+4339 TGIYADA
-4346 VHNTARRNII
+4346 VHNTARRSVI
-4356 PQTNIKINGSDAVV
+4356 PQTNIKINGSEAVAI
-4370 TPVNSGMGRGGISES
+4370 PANSGMGMGRGSE
-4385 SSTINLELTS
+4385 STINLELTS
-4395 VVDILKTIADNSAR
+4395 VVEILKTIADNSAR

-4445 NSNTSAPITALN
+4445 SPSTSAPITALN

>member
-22 DVASEMFTNP
+22 DVAGEMFTNP
-32 KSFVEE
+32 KSFIEE
-38 NKESLK
+38 NNESLK

-59 VKDRF
+59 VKDRI

-96 RLTEKFGGLGIGDD
+96 RLTEKFGGLGVGDD

-187 RITRLLTDSANT
+187 RITRLLSDSANT

-237 NLYEDQRQTQKKGN
+237 NLYEDQRQSQKKGN
-251 KVTAT
+251 KTTAS

-263 MLNLRDYKNAIKK
+263 MLNLRDYKNAIRK

-286 GLSMDSFKIGEGNT
+286 GLSMDSFKLGDGNT

-306 NPMRDLTQGFLKKN
+306 NPMRDLTQGLLKKN
-320 INKNFKASANNLNE
+320 INKTFKASANNLNE

-388 GITKKAITVVMPH
+388 GITKKAITEVMPH

-429 AKYNEILKNEKSKA
+429 AKYNEIRKNEQNKA

-457 IGGDFNKIMKNKQDA
+457 VGGDFNKIMRNKKDA

-498 REYGIDENIAQFI
+498 RDYGIDEDVAKFI
-511 QKSFQETKYKYR
+511 QKSFQETKYNYR

-529 WRYGNGTAERDR
+529 WRYGNGTAVKDR

-550 WSNGSPILT
+550 WSKGNPILT
-559 NRDDVTVVLANTI
+559 GRDDVTVVLANTI

-580 RNADKRNDT
+580 RNADKRKDI
-589 GNNPLALELLFASEG
+589 GNNPLSLELLFASEG
-604 IDINKNSGEWLERF
+604 IDINKNSDEWLERF

-642 TDQYGYTIFDYLKNI
+642 ADKYGYTIFDYLKHI

-669 FSILL
+669 FSIML
-674 GGGDPNDASTSSDP
+674 GGGDIGDASISKEP
-688 MTFET
+688 MTFEL
-693 KEKFDWKRLERQYKK
+693 KEKFDWKRLEAEHK
-708 RNEDDEKAFQRR
+708 RRERHDEDSFERR
-720 YQEEQAKWDQN
+720 YQEEKAKWEQN
-731 EKYRKAGDKR
+731 ERYRQSGDKR
-741 YNRKLKRPNRVD
+741 YNKKLRRPNRVD
-753 LDADNVRSQFG
+753 LSGDNVKGQFG
-764 SVLNDITEE
+764 SILNDITEE

-810 RSVKYD
+810 QAVKYD
-816 KEKDIK
+816 KEKDLK

-841 MKSLA
+841 MKSIA

-852 ATDAMISTEALIHDI
+852 ATDAMVSTEALIHDI

-876 NKDGETV
+876 NEDGETV
-883 EEPGLFGMLQ
+883 EEKGLFGMLQ
-893 QKFTDGFESLTN
+893 ESFKGGFDSLTN
-905 KIGTK
+905 MIGTK

-915 TKDDGWWQT
+915 TKEDGWWQK
-924 NVVKKLLAPD
+924 NVVKKLFAPD
-934 SFFGQLKEAILGKA
+934 SFFGQLKEAIIGKP
-948 DSEGFRTGGAF
+948 DGEGFRTGGAF
-959 GSLWDH
+959 GKVSEKLKRNMQSL
-965 LRSNANDVIEITRRD
+965 AETAKRD
-980 LRDLT
+980 LRSLT
-985 RRNRDE
+985 GKKDE
-991 DSDSNSDTSSDSSSS
+991 ESTSESSSDSKYDW
-1006 SSDNINWFS
+1006 SSDNEKKKSIRQIVKSAFIPGKYTPQKITGFGTEYIKWAASEGLSYNDVARQSAVVNYFTNERTKPLPAS
-1015 KPEKVREVRQAVRK
+1015 DFNKVKNRFKRTTNTVKPEEEQLDKIRDLKNQ
-1029 SFKDMNTGA
+1029 FKGSKDDRFLDKCRNAFTVKGA
-1038 TYVDEYIDYA
+1038 DDDEADKYIQFLVSHNIGYSQMKADAGGDGQDVFDRYA
-1048 QRQGYIFNNAKKQ
+1048 DLYLHGK
-1061 ATIFDYF
+1061 T
-1068 TARRHPALSKAL
+1068 KAQD
-1080 FKNSVTNFTRSTN
+1080 
-1093 KDLLSRKLD
+1093 KDRKLQRLRIRRD
-1102 EEKAEAKQ
+1102 NGFNTNIRDIGSIQIPEPPTPEITEQEKLKAE
-1110 NSKNNYKLMSEAAL
+1110 
-1124 VEKLTSAYKRENPNV
+1124 RE
-1139 TDGEIDEFINFVISN
+1139 
-1154 GITYKMIEEE
+1154 
-1164 CIKEAKADHKSVFSI
+1164 
-1179 YLRRYLNGETLTQRI
+1179 
-1194 KSTRGD
+1194 
-1200 ADKLRRYQ
+1200 
-1208 MAKKLHPEAKGKDL
+1208 
-1222 LRIANS
+1222 
-1228 LTDEQLNPEK
+1228 
-1238 YERDKKISDS
+1238 KKISET
-1248 LDKIIGPSLQKI
+1248 LDKVIGPTLEKI
-1260 VDPIK
+1260 LTPLR
-1265 KIADSLTRP
+1265 KIAEAL
-1274 IGGTN
+1274 G
-1279 TPDENSLNPIRLNS
+1279 NPIN
-1293 SGRYNVGYNER
+1293 GNDNN
-1304 FGPGL
+1304 P
-1309 PGSAYGGVAKSN
+1309 PTSAYGGVAKSN

-1341 PKMGVYGLSKG
+1341 PRMGVYGLSKG

-1361 SKASSQYAAERKYR
+1361 SKASRQYAAERNYR
-1375 NKLMANATASEG
+1375 NKLMANATVSEG
-1387 TDTDEKSI
+1387 TDTDEKTV

-1403 NNGEKVDVATD
+1403 NNGEKMDVATD

-1428 LGVPLLGAGL
+1428 LGMPLLGAGL

-1447 SNGFANALFGNL
+1447 SNGFANAIFGDL
-1459 GENGERDDTGL
+1459 GENGERADNGL

-1545 GALAGAVLSPIGIL
+1545 GALAGAVFSPIGLL

-1565 SAAGMVTSTDKFK
+1565 SAAGMVASTDKFK
-1578 EFIFGKEVNGKKQ
+1578 EFIFGKEVDGKKQ

-1597 IKKAINPLT
+1597 IKKAFNPLK
-1606 NFGRDLI
+1606 NFGQDLI
-1613 ESTMSAIFGEKI
+1613 ESTMSAVFGEKV
-1625 QDENGKEKREGGLI
+1625 QDENGKEKREGGLM

-1700 KKLIGGAVKVGGTVA
+1700 KKLIGGAVKVGGTIA
-1715 LSPFIA
+1715 LSPFMA
-1721 GAHMVKSVGNRLER
+1721 GAHMIKSVGNRLER
-1735 GRIRRGTAYNKS
+1735 GRIRRGTAFNRS

-1755 DQHKFGFGFDAMMRG
+1755 DQHKFGFGFDAVMRG
-1770 RGFKNNESIEFDANI
+1770 RGFKNAESLEFDTNI

-1835 DAGRLTKMLRYPAP
+1835 DAGRVTKMLRYPSP

-1855 SFIKSKAKGKDGRTL
+1855 KFIKSKAKGKDGRTL
-1870 LDKSDQEA
+1870 LDKSDQEI
-1878 ILKLLD
+1878 ILKALD

-1926 GLEKLRKNFHTEY
+1926 GLEKLKKNFHTEY
-1939 KAKYHQEAEDGIAT
+1939 KSKYHQEAEDGIAT

-1969 ADLPDKIGKA
+1969 ADLPEKIGKA

-1991 DQFNSEKAKRDQAF
+1991 DQFNAEKYKRDSSFKQ
-2005 NKAKADWVNARG
+2005 AKADYAKARG
-2017 YADESMLSDFEIETI
+2017 YASESMLSDYEIETI
-2032 KSQVGYTDDKDLME
+2032 KSQMGYTDDEALLS
-2046 RIRKDRAKVTSGLA
+2046 RIRHDRSKVTSGLA
-2060 EASGLKGEVRERYS
+2060 SASGLRGDVSERLAAIREQ
-2074 RIKAENPGITAE
+2074 NPGMSNDEI
-2086 EARLRALAEM
+2086 RLQAL
-2096 ESEHDL
+2096 ESLERDHDL
-2102 RNSSAG
+2102 RNASAG
-2108 GNADA
+2108 GNANA
-2113 DDFGG
+2113 SNFGG
-2118 TRRRNNFLLRRGIG
+2118 FKHHNNFLARRGIG
-2132 VAKLGA
+2132 AAKLGA
-2138 RTLGLAGSVASHV
+2138 RAVGVVGAVGSHV
-2151 PIVGSLFNRLGTGA
+2151 PLVGGLFNKMGSKA
-2165 NDLAN
+2165 NALAG
-2170 WLGENQNYSASNKD
+2170 WLGENQKYSAGSKAKQGDID
-2184 KQDDVDKEGKI
+2184 KRGNI
-2195 LTITDDA
+2195 LTVADDA
-2202 YITKRHSALEKVI
+2202 YVTKRRRVLGKIVSEMYEK
-2215 KTMYDTFKRKYKD
+2215 FKNSYKP
-2228 RNGGVKYKGV
+2228 RHKGVKYKGT
-2238 VYPFTIDGFRDYI
+2238 VYPFTVDGFKEYV
-2251 KTAFPDFEDKKYRKE
+2251 KAAFPEFEKEGSFSKE
-2266 LSDMQRKR
+2266 LSLMQKKR
-2274 KKDYSDLINRILN
+2274 KKDYADLIDRILN
-2287 VKSIKSLLDTAE
+2287 LKINQKLLGEAE
-2299 TFFNNNTN
+2299 KYFDANKPVEGDGE
-2307 TIHTNAFVSDGFH
+2307 IHTNAFLSDGFH
-2320 PIRSI
+2320 PIRAV

-2340 DAQDSEKN
+2340 DAQDNEKN
-2348 SVFSKMLAEL
+2348 SVFSKMLTEL
-2358 KEIKGNT
+2358 KGIKDNT
-2365 KESLKDKV
+2365 KESLKDKI
-2373 GNIKEKGKSLIQ
+2373 GNIKEKGGSLIQ
-2385 RLISGAVKVAIFA
+2385 KIIKGAVKVAIFA
-2398 PLLTGIYKQFI
+2398 PLFAGIYKQFV
-2409 KPWAKEHLV
+2409 KPWVKEHLM
-2418 PFFKDKLGPVFLG
+2418 PFFKDKLGPLFLG
-2431 KKNSYTDEDGNPVE
+2431 KKNTYQDEDGNTVE
-2445 KWEGGI
+2445 KWEGGM

-2478 NKGEYSASDKGSSGF
+2478 NQGKYAAPDKGSSGL
-2493 LHSLV
+2493 LHTLV
-2498 DLWKIGADSIM
+2498 DLWKLGADAIM
-2509 TKLPVILKSFGG
+2509 TKLPKVLEGVKNGVGSVVTKGFEI
-2521 DLSNLIGKAVETVA
+2521 VTT
-2535 ENAIPLMGTIA
+2535 NAIPALF
-2546 KGVAKGAANVIK
+2546 KGVGYAIK
-2558 GDTETKPGAYNDDTR
+2558 GVINAIKKPNSTEVGQGDPSSLVDVANNLDAYNQLNAADQAIV
-2573 SIMNMATEYNNSN
+2573 SG
-2586 TNLDNQSKALLAN
+2586 
-2599 AKSVHSVTNPFTGQK
+2599 AKSVHTVTNPFTGAK
-2614 TLFAISQQGEIN
+2614 NIFAVSNEGEIN
-2626 SLNSVSVSPIG
+2626 QVGSGSGYQIGSEMAKLNSSLGVLGGGNQVTAVGTSETIN
-2637 SDLAKMASSY
+2637 AT
-2647 SSSQDSTI
+2647 STR
-2655 PKPKTDVKEK
+2655 TDISGDAVYYADDDTEHKNPLRMDANGNYYKAK
-2665 DLTGDKKTDLSGV
+2665 DLIEVQNQDYKTNNVWNSMHAEENLINAEEADASNVAQASLGNRLVTGYGKRALIGNKSYKGLYALGSRLFGKGTQKAAIATKKTL
-2678 EILHNKG
+2678 
-2685 NTKAYS
+2685 
-2691 KDDYGNIYDRK
+2691 
-2702 DIVEFAHKDINLK
+2702 
-2715 DNASWQS
+2715 
-2722 AHEEGNMIDAVAA
+2722 
-2735 DESNAQR
+2735 
-2742 QSRGNRFLSTFIK
+2742 
-2755 DALIQNSSYRGLHGS
+2755 
-2770 AARLI
+2770 
-2775 GEALQKSGR
+2775 
-2784 FTRKTFGK
+2784 GK
-2792 IPGLTGK
+2792 IPGFGGK
-2799 FSKLTGRVVETE
+2799 VFKGVGTVAEKE
-2811 GKAVG
+2811 GKAIE
-2816 KATNKASKWGAKMGW
+2816 KLTDSASKRGSKMGW
-2831 KNRLIN
+2831 KNKLIN
-2837 RLAAKIED
+2837 KLADKIED
-2845 KGLDEVLSMNVKDI
+2845 KGLDKVLSTNVKDL
-2859 FRKNAKEVAEEG
+2859 FKKNAKEVAEEG
-2871 IEQTTKGA
+2871 VEQGAKGA

-2895 AGETVEKVT
+2895 AGEAVEKVA
-2904 KEGGEKVLKE
+2904 KEGGEKALKE
-2914 MAEEATEKGTKKAIT
+2914 MAEEAAEKGAKKAIT
-2929 EGAEKGV
+2929 EGAEKAAKSGI
-2936 LSKLTGLIK
+2936 LSKLTGFIK
-2945 KAFKKFFGEGSMFK
+2945 SAFKKLFGDGSVLKEFIEG
-2959 ELADNIAAK
+2959 IASK

-2989 AKEVAERC
+2989 AKEVVEQC

-3007 IVGAVVEVAIM
+3007 VIGAIIEVAVM
-3018 LIDYSKGK
+3018 LIDYAKGK
-3026 TQAADILQVTPDEI
+3026 TQAADILQVTPDEV

-3051 KVLSGLVMVL
+3051 KVLSGLVIVL
-3061 SPSQCVMA
+3061 TPTQCVGA
-3069 CIHLFESIAKCGL
+3069 VIHLFEAIAKCGL
-3082 EDEYIRRQEEA
+3082 EDEYIQRQEEA
-3093 NEFIKAYNEEHGT
+3093 KEFIAAYNKEHGT
-3106 DMSLEEYN
+3106 EMSLEEYN
-3114 YSREKNKLDRVLW
+3114 YSREKNKLDRVFW
-3127 SYADK
+3127 NYADK
-3132 AGNGLINS
+3132 AGNGLVGA
-3140 ITSIPGRAKT
+3140 ITSIPGKVKT
-3150 QLTNI
+3150 QF
-3155 KNGDFKK
+3155 KNLKEGGIKK
-3162 AFNQA
+3162 AWAQTL
-3167 IDWTKSDTKAI
+3167 DWTRKDGKAI
-3178 GNWIKDSATDVWNTD
+3178 GNWFKGVGEDVWNTD
-3193 AVKSV
+3193 AVKGI
-3198 RKKAKDAGDWIV
+3198 RKGARAAGDWIV
-3210 DKGSKIGKGVK
+3210 EKGAGAGKAVKGAVSKG
-3221 KHAKKAWNTVTG
+3221 WNTVKG

-3239 DQNMYRIP
+3239 DQNMYPIP
-3247 AEILD
+3247 AALLNGLGMD
-3252 RIGVDI
+3252 PSGV
-3258 DPEDVMEYIKR
+3258 
-3269 APGRGLE
+3269 
-3276 RIKSTPSRMMD
+3276 
-3287 RFKGMVGTAKGLLTG
+3287 
-3302 ETSITDVAGTIQGS
+3302 TDTIQGS
-3316 IKNGLNSAFGK
+3316 IKNGLSNAFGK
-3327 VSDIGKAFRSL
+3327 VSDIGKTFKSL
-3338 ISKNAATDKKINDGV
+3338 VSKNSSVDKKINDGT

-3367 TNAGI
+3367 SKGGI
-3372 ADSMFSLKELMERVI
+3372 ADSMFSLKELMERVV

-3398 RNVTNSMSNDKGD
+3398 KNVTGAMSSDKGD
-3411 IKTAKVSSSSTGK
+3411 IKTTKVSTGA
-3424 DTKSDTSFTA
+3424 DSKSDTSFTS
-3434 KLSSSIKSGISKI
+3434 KLTSSIKTGISKI
-3447 KSIFGMGNDD
+3447 KSIFGMGSDD
-3457 SYGNGTYDPDHIY
+3457 NYGNGTYDPNHIY
-3470 QRNYNAA
+3470 QRDYNGS
-3477 YSTKGDSTKQT
+3477 YSTKGDSTRQT

-3502 ARRFGI
+3502 ARKFGI
-3508 KDANITEAGR
+3508 RDANITEAGK
-3518 YAMNNNYKEVNGGT
+3518 YAMSNNYKEVNGGT

-3551 SSNKSVMKSLLSGN
+3551 SSNKSVLKSLLNGN
-3565 PVVLMGNDSSNSGST
+3565 PVVLMGNDYSNSGNT
-3580 PYGSQSH
+3580 PYGSQAH
-3587 YVVATGIDRNG
+3587 YVVATGIDKNG
-3598 KLIVEDSE
+3598 KVIVEDSE

-3650 PYGKILRNILSTS
+3650 PYGKILKNVLSTS

-3683 MKGKSL
+3683 MKGKTL
-3689 TLTDDVGNTHTISI
+3689 TLSDDAGNTHTISI

-3738 NSIKNIATKGVIYY
+3738 NSIRSVATKGVIWY
-3752 GGGIMQWTPGSKHEN
+3752 GGGIMQWTPGTKHEN
-3767 WARDNGFSGDV
+3767 WARDNGFAGDV

-3787 AKYEIMNGGNWSNPA
+3787 AKHEIMNGGNWANPA

-3852 VSYSENMIYDRLRRL
+3852 VHYSENMIYDRLRRL

-3881 DSDSTGKG
+3881 DTDSTGKG
-3889 RSKANRILSRFGK
+3889 RANRILSRFGK

-3907 DYESY
+3907 DYMAY
-3912 YRDSYRAYK
+3912 YDDAKATYDKRMK
-3921 QRLYE
+3921 E
-3926 MNELKHHRGA
+3926 MNDLKNHNGS
-3936 FANTTGPA
+3936 FKNLSGPG
-3944 YDAAYKRIKDDLDKA
+3944 YDAAWDRINNDLQKA
-3959 EIQYKMAESFRAN
+3959 KIQFDMAETFRN
-3972 KNVGKSDAEAF
+3972 LKKVGKTDAEAF
-3983 EVVYGA
+3983 ETVYKSRT
-3989 HINKGNRFP
+3989 NMGNSFP
-3998 DKYGTVIQDKR
+3998 DKYGTVIKDSR
-4009 TAKEIAKEIKEDE
+4009 THKEISENAKADE
-4022 SSDSKTSSS
+4022 AAKSGATTSTA
-4031 STSSSSSA
+4031 STSS
-4039 ASSGSK
+4039 GK
-4045 SLLSIISNDIITAS
+4045 QSLFSILSNDIIAAS

-4070 FGDTASE
+4070 FGDSADE
-4077 EDGASM
+4077 EGSS

-4089 DVNTNFNGEI
+4089 DVNTNFNGQI
-4099 VAPFRGT
+4099 VAPFRGK
-4106 FRCSCRFGWYNDG
+4106 FKCSCRYGWYNDG

-4131 ASGDT
+4131 SCGSS
-4136 DEAWTVY
+4136 DEDWTVY

-4162 CLGSSDGG
+4162 YLNSGDGG
-4170 GAGNYVEITG
+4170 GFGNYVEVTG
-4180 TDGYIYQFMHLNAI
+4180 TDGYIYQFGHLNAV
-4194 HQDIK
+4194 HQDIQ

-4273 SEFKFGTARSKAPE
+4273 SEFKFGKARTP
-4287 RVSQSRRAELAM
+4287 RTVSQSRQAELAM
-4299 RMRSANKKIYNTL
+4299 RMKSANKKIYNTL
-4312 GAEQQS
+4312 GAENQS
-4318 QRRKLIK
+4318 YRRKLLK
-4325 VRSEDNHRNPQLIQ
+4325 TRAEDNRNPQLIQ
-4339 TGIYADP
+4339 TGIYADA
-4346 VHNTARRNII
+4346 VHNTARRSVI
-4356 PQTNIKINGSDAVV
+4356 PQTNIKINGSNAVSI
-4370 TPVNSGMGRGGISES
+4370 PVNSGMGMGRGSE
-4385 SSTINLELTS
+4385 STINLELTS
-4395 VVDILKTIADNSAR
+4395 VVEILKTIADNSAR

-4429 DTTTADLLKL
+4429 DATTADLLKL

-4445 NSNTSAPITALN
+4445 RSNTSAPITALN

>member
-22 DVASEMFTNP
+22 DVAGEMFTNP
-32 KSFVEE
+32 KSFIEE
-38 NKESLK
+38 NNESLK

-59 VKDRF
+59 VKDRI

-96 RLTEKFGGLGIGDD
+96 RLTEKFGGLGVGDD

-187 RITRLLTDSANT
+187 RITRLLSDSANT

-237 NLYEDQRQTQKKGN
+237 NLYEDQRQSQKKGN
-251 KVTAT
+251 KTTAT

-263 MLNLRDYKNAIKK
+263 MLNLRDYKNAIRK
-276 NISDTITEAT
+276 NIGDTITEAT
-286 GLSMDSFKIGEGNT
+286 GLSMDSFKLGDGNT

-388 GITKKAITVVMPH
+388 GITKKAITEVMPH

-421 SGKWTTKR
+421 SGRWTTKR
-429 AKYNEILKNEKSKA
+429 AKYNEIRKNEQNKA

-457 IGGDFNKIMKNKQDA
+457 VGGDFNKIMRNKQDA

-498 REYGIDENIAQFI
+498 RDYGIDEDVAKFI
-511 QKSFQETKYKYR
+511 QKSFQETKYNYR

-529 WRYGNGTAERDR
+529 WRYGNGTAVKDR

-550 WSNGSPILT
+550 WSKGNPILT
-559 NRDDVTVVLANTI
+559 GRDDVTVVLANTI

-580 RNADKRNDT
+580 RNADKRKDI
-589 GNNPLALELLFASEG
+589 GNNPLSLELLFASEG

-618 KNKYGDYDQK
+618 KNKHGDYDQK
-628 SIMNSPTAKAIAMT
+628 SIMNSPTSKAIAMT
-642 TDQYGYTIFDYLKNI
+642 ADQYGYTIFDYLKNI

-662 GIRNNGL
+662 GIRSNGL
-669 FSILL
+669 FSIML
-674 GGGDPNDASTSSDP
+674 GGGDPKDASTPNDP
-688 MTFET
+688 MVFEV
-693 KEKFDWKRLERQYKK
+693 KEKFDWKRLEHQYGKK
-708 RNEDDEKAFQRR
+708 EENDRKAFERR
-720 YQEEQAKWDQN
+720 YQEEKAKWEQN
-731 EKYRKAGDKR
+731 EKYRQSGDKR
-741 YNRKLKRPNRVD
+741 YNKRLRRPNRVD
-753 LDADNVRSQFG
+753 LSSDNVRSQFG

-778 LERQKQEKANEKDM
+778 VERQKQEKANQKDM

-802 TSDEKRNA
+802 SSDEKKNA
-810 RSVKYD
+810 QAVKYD
-816 KEKDIK
+816 KEKDLK

-841 MKSLA
+841 MKSIA

-852 ATDAMISTEALIHDI
+852 ATDAMVSTEALIHDI

-876 NKDGETV
+876 NEDGETV
-883 EEPGLFGMLQ
+883 EEKGLFGMLQ
-893 QKFTDGFESLTN
+893 ESFKGGFDSLTN
-905 KIGTK
+905 MIGTK

-915 TKDDGWWQT
+915 TKEDGWWQK
-924 NVVKKLLAPD
+924 NVVKKLFAPD
-934 SFFGQLKEAILGKA
+934 SFFGQLKEAIIGKP
-948 DSEGFRTGGAF
+948 DGEGFRTGGAA
-959 GSLWDH
+959 GKLSEYLKRNAQSL
-965 LRSNANDVIEITRRD
+965 AETAKRD
-980 LRDLT
+980 LRSLT
-985 RRNRDE
+985 GKNDE
-991 DSDSNSDTSSDSSSS
+991 ESTSDSSSS
-1006 SSDNINWFS
+1006 DSKYDWSSDN
-1015 KPEKVREVRQAVRK
+1015 EKKKAIRQIVK
-1029 SFKDMNTGA
+1029 SAFIPGKYTPQKITGFG
-1038 TYVDEYIDYA
+1038 TEYIKWAAGEGLSYNDA
-1048 QRQGYIFNNAKKQ
+1048 ARQSTVVN
-1061 ATIFDYF
+1061 YF
-1068 TARRHPALSKAL
+1068 TNERTKPLPASDFNRIKNK
-1080 FKNSVTNFTRSTN
+1080 FKRSTN
-1093 KDLLSRKLD
+1093 TIKIDDEQRDKIRDLKNQFNGSKDDRFLDKCRNAFTVKGADDDEADKYIQFLISHNIGYSQMKADAGGDGQDVFDRYADLYLHGKTKAQDKDRKLQRLRIRRD
-1102 EEKAEAKQ
+1102 NGFNTNIRDIGSIQIPEPPKPEITEQEKLKAE
-1110 NSKNNYKLMSEAAL
+1110 
-1124 VEKLTSAYKRENPNV
+1124 RE
-1139 TDGEIDEFINFVISN
+1139 
-1154 GITYKMIEEE
+1154 
-1164 CIKEAKADHKSVFSI
+1164 
-1179 YLRRYLNGETLTQRI
+1179 
-1194 KSTRGD
+1194 
-1200 ADKLRRYQ
+1200 
-1208 MAKKLHPEAKGKDL
+1208 
-1222 LRIANS
+1222 
-1228 LTDEQLNPEK
+1228 
-1238 YERDKKISDS
+1238 KKISET
-1248 LDKIIGPSLQKI
+1248 LDKVIGPTLEKI
-1260 VDPIK
+1260 LTPLR
-1265 KIADSLTRP
+1265 KIAEAL
-1274 IGGTN
+1274 G
-1279 TPDENSLNPIRLNS
+1279 NPIN
-1293 SGRYNVGYNER
+1293 GNDNN
-1304 FGPGL
+1304 P
-1309 PGSAYGGVAKSN
+1309 PTSAYGGVAKSN

-1341 PKMGVYGLSKG
+1341 PRMGVYGLSKG

-1361 SKASSQYAAERKYR
+1361 SKASRQYAAERNYR
-1375 NKLMANATASEG
+1375 NKLMANATVSEG
-1387 TDTDEKSI
+1387 TATDEKTV

-1403 NNGEKVDVATD
+1403 NNGEKMDVAAD

-1428 LGVPLLGAGL
+1428 LGMPLLGAGL

-1447 SNGFANALFGNL
+1447 SSGFANAIFGDL
-1459 GENGERDDTGL
+1459 GENGERADNGL

-1545 GALAGAVLSPIGIL
+1545 GALAGAVFSPIGLL

-1565 SAAGMVTSTDKFK
+1565 SAAGMVASTDKFK
-1578 EFIFGKEVNGKKQ
+1578 EFIFGKEVDGKKQ

-1597 IKKAINPLT
+1597 IKKAFNPLK
-1606 NFGRDLI
+1606 NFGQDLI
-1613 ESTMSAIFGEKI
+1613 ESTMSAVFGEKI
-1625 QDENGKEKREGGLI
+1625 QDENGKEKREGGLM

-1700 KKLIGGAVKVGGTVA
+1700 KKLIGGAVKVGGTIA
-1715 LSPFIA
+1715 LSPFMA
-1721 GAHMVKSVGNRLER
+1721 GAHMIKSVGNRLER
-1735 GRIRRGTAYNKS
+1735 GRIRRGTAFNRS

-1755 DQHKFGFGFDAMMRG
+1755 DQHKFGFGFDAVMRG
-1770 RGFKNNESIEFDANI
+1770 RGFKNAESLEFDTNI

-1835 DAGRLTKMLRYPAP
+1835 DAGRLTKMLRYPSP

-1855 SFIKSKAKGKDGRTL
+1855 KFIKSKAKGKDGRTL
-1870 LDKSDQEA
+1870 LDKADQEI
-1878 ILKLLD
+1878 ILKALD

-1926 GLEKLRKNFHTEY
+1926 GLEKLKKNFHTEY
-1939 KAKYHQEAEDGIAT
+1939 KSKYHQEAEDGIAT

-1969 ADLPDKIGKA
+1969 ADLPEKIGKA
-1979 IWDAYYQYKDTN
+1979 IWDAYYQYKNTDE
-1991 DQFNSEKAKRDQAF
+1991 QFGAEKSKRDASFRQ
-2005 NKAKADWVNARG
+2005 AKAEYAKARG
-2017 YADESMLSDFEIETI
+2017 YASESMLSDYEIETI
-2032 KSQVGYTDDKDLME
+2032 KSQIGYTDDDALLS
-2046 RIRKDRAKVTSGLA
+2046 RIRHDRSKVTSGLA
-2060 EASGLKGEVRERYS
+2060 SASGLRGDVSERLAAIREQ
-2074 RIKAENPGITAE
+2074 NPGMSNDEI
-2086 EARLRALAEM
+2086 RLQAL
-2096 ESEHDL
+2096 ESLERDHDL
-2102 RNSSAG
+2102 RNASAG
-2108 GNADA
+2108 GNANA
-2113 DDFGG
+2113 RNFGG
-2118 TRRRNNFLLRRGIG
+2118 FKHQNNFLARRGIG
-2132 VAKLGA
+2132 AAKLGA
-2138 RTLGLAGSVASHV
+2138 RAVGAVGAVGSHV
-2151 PIVGSLFNRLGTGA
+2151 PIVGGLFNKIGSKA
-2165 NDLAN
+2165 NALAG
-2170 WLGENQNYSASNKD
+2170 WLGENQKYSAGRKA
-2184 KQDDVDKEGKI
+2184 KQGDVDKRGNI
-2195 LTITDDA
+2195 LTVTDDA
-2202 YITKRHSALEKVI
+2202 YVTKRRRVLGKIVSEMYEK
-2215 KTMYDTFKRKYKD
+2215 FKNSYKP
-2228 RNGGVKYKGV
+2228 RHKGVKYKGT
-2238 VYPFTIDGFRDYI
+2238 VYPFTVDGFKEYV
-2251 KTAFPDFEDKKYRKE
+2251 KAAFPEFEKEGSFSKE
-2266 LSDMQRKR
+2266 LSLMQKKR
-2274 KKDYSDLINRILN
+2274 KKDYADLIDRILN
-2287 VKSIKSLLDTAE
+2287 LKINQKLLGEAE
-2299 TFFNNNTN
+2299 KYFDANKPAEGDGE
-2307 TIHTNAFVSDGFH
+2307 IHTNAFLSDGFH
-2320 PIRSI
+2320 PIRAV

-2340 DAQDSEKN
+2340 DAQDNEKN
-2348 SVFSKMLAEL
+2348 SVFSKMLTEL
-2358 KEIKGNT
+2358 KGIKDNT
-2365 KESLKDKV
+2365 KESLKDKI
-2373 GNIKEKGKSLIQ
+2373 GNIKEKGGSLIQ
-2385 RLISGAVKVAIFA
+2385 KIIKGAVKVAIFA
-2398 PLLTGIYKQFI
+2398 PLFAGIYKQFV
-2409 KPWAKEHLV
+2409 KPWVKEHLM
-2418 PFFKDKLGPVFLG
+2418 PFFKDKLGPLFLG
-2431 KKNSYTDEDGNPVE
+2431 KKNTYQDEDGNTVE
-2445 KWEGGI
+2445 KWEGGM

-2478 NKGEYSASDKGSSGF
+2478 NKGKYASPDKGSSGL
-2493 LHSLV
+2493 LHTLV
-2498 DLWKIGADSIM
+2498 DLWKLGADAIM
-2509 TKLPVILKSFGG
+2509 TKLPKVLEGVKNGVG
-2521 DLSNLIGKAVETVA
+2521 TVVTKGF
-2535 ENAIPLMGTIA
+2535 EIVTTNAIPALFKGIGYA
-2546 KGVAKGAANVIK
+2546 IKGVINAIKKPNSTEVGQGDPSSLVDVANNI
-2558 GDTETKPGAYNDDTR
+2558 DAYNQLSAADQAIVSD
-2573 SIMNMATEYNNSN
+2573 
-2586 TNLDNQSKALLAN
+2586 
-2599 AKSVHSVTNPFTGQK
+2599 AKSVHTVTNPFTGAK
-2614 TLFAISQQGEIN
+2614 NIFAVSNEGEIN
-2626 SLNSVSVSPIG
+2626 QVGSGSGYQIGSEMSKLNSSLGVLGGGNKVTAVGTSETIN
-2637 SDLAKMASSY
+2637 AT
-2647 SSSQDSTI
+2647 STR
-2655 PKPKTDVKEK
+2655 TDIAGDAVYYADDDTEHKNPLRMDANGNYYKAK
-2665 DLTGDKKTDLSGV
+2665 DLIEAQNSDYRTNNVWNSMHAEENLINAEEADASGAAQASLGNRLVSGYGKRALIGNKSYKGLYALSSRLFGKGTQKAAVGVKKTL
-2678 EILHNKG
+2678 
-2685 NTKAYS
+2685 
-2691 KDDYGNIYDRK
+2691 
-2702 DIVEFAHKDINLK
+2702 
-2715 DNASWQS
+2715 
-2722 AHEEGNMIDAVAA
+2722 
-2735 DESNAQR
+2735 
-2742 QSRGNRFLSTFIK
+2742 
-2755 DALIQNSSYRGLHGS
+2755 
-2770 AARLI
+2770 
-2775 GEALQKSGR
+2775 GR
-2784 FTRKTFGK
+2784 
-2792 IPGLTGK
+2792 IPGFGGK
-2799 FSKLTGRVVETE
+2799 VFKGVGTVAEKE
-2811 GKAVG
+2811 GKAIE
-2816 KATNKASKWGAKMGW
+2816 KLTDKASNRGAKMGW
-2831 KNRLIN
+2831 KNKLIN
-2837 RLAAKIED
+2837 KLADKIED
-2845 KGLDEVLSMNVKDI
+2845 KGLDKVLSTNVKDL

-2871 IEQTTKGA
+2871 IEQGAKGA

-2895 AGETVEKVT
+2895 AGEAVEKVA
-2904 KEGGEKVLKE
+2904 KEGGEKALKE
-2914 MAEEATEKGTKKAIT
+2914 MAEEAVEKGAKKAVT
-2929 EGAEKGV
+2929 EGAEKAAKSGL
-2936 LSKLTGLIK
+2936 LSKLTGFIK
-2945 KAFKKFFGEGSMFK
+2945 SAFKKLFGDGSVLK
-2959 ELADNIAAK
+2959 EFIDGIASK

-2989 AKEVAERC
+2989 AKEVAEQC

-3007 IVGAVVEVAIM
+3007 VIGAVIEVAVM
-3018 LIDYSKGK
+3018 LIDYAKGK
-3026 TQAADILQVTPDEI
+3026 TQAADILQVTPDEV

-3051 KVLSGLVMVL
+3051 KVLSGLVIVL
-3061 SPSQCVMA
+3061 TPTQCVGA
-3069 CIHLFESIAKCGL
+3069 VIHLFEAIAKCGL
-3082 EDEYIRRQEEA
+3082 EDEYIHRQEEA
-3093 NEFIKAYNEEHGT
+3093 KEFIAAYNKEHGT
-3106 DMSLEEYN
+3106 NMTLEEYN
-3114 YSREKNKLDRVLW
+3114 YSREKNKLDRVFW
-3127 SYADK
+3127 NYADK
-3132 AGNGLINS
+3132 AGNGLIS
-3140 ITSIPGRAKT
+3140 GITRIPGRIKT
-3150 QLTNI
+3150 QWNNLKEGGI
-3155 KNGDFKK
+3155 KK
-3162 AFNQA
+3162 AWAQA
-3167 IDWTKSDTKAI
+3167 VDWAGKDTKAV
-3178 GNWIKDSATDVWNTD
+3178 GNWFKNAGKDIWNTD

-3198 RKKAKDAGDWIV
+3198 RGAVSGAENWLEKKGGDLIDSGV
-3210 DKGSKIGKGVK
+3210 KGVK
-3221 KHAKKAWNTVTG
+3221 GAWNTVKG

-3239 DQNMYRIP
+3239 DQNMYQIP
-3247 AEILD
+3247 SALLNGLGMD
-3252 RIGVDI
+3252 PSGV
-3258 DPEDVMEYIKR
+3258 
-3269 APGRGLE
+3269 
-3276 RIKSTPSRMMD
+3276 
-3287 RFKGMVGTAKGLLTG
+3287 TG
-3302 ETSITDVAGTIQGS
+3302 SIQDS
-3316 IKNGLNSAFGK
+3316 IKNGLSSAFGK
-3327 VSDIGKAFRSL
+3327 VSDIGKTFKSL
-3338 ISKNAATDKKINDGV
+3338 VSKNSSVDKKINDGT

-3367 TNAGI
+3367 SKGGI
-3372 ADSMFSLKELMERVI
+3372 ADSMFSLKELMERVV

-3398 RNVTNSMSNDKGD
+3398 KNVTGAMSSDKGD
-3411 IKTAKVSSSSTGK
+3411 IKTTKVSTGT
-3424 DTKSDTSFTA
+3424 DSKSDTSFTS
-3434 KLSSSIKSGISKI
+3434 KLTSSIKTGISKI
-3447 KSIFGMGNDD
+3447 KSIFGMGSDD

-3470 QRNYNAA
+3470 QRNYNGS
-3477 YSTKGDSTKQT
+3477 YSTKGDSTRQT

-3502 ARRFGI
+3502 ARKFGI
-3508 KDANITEAGR
+3508 RDANITEAGK
-3518 YAMNNNYKEVNGGT
+3518 YAMTNNYKEVNGGT

-3551 SSNKSVMKSLLSGN
+3551 SSNKSVLKSLLNGN
-3565 PVVLMGNDSSNSGST
+3565 PVVLMGNDYSNSGNT
-3580 PYGSQSH
+3580 PYGSQAH
-3587 YVVATGIDRNG
+3587 YVVATGIDKNG
-3598 KLIVEDSE
+3598 KVIVEDSE

-3650 PYGKILRNILSTS
+3650 PYGKILKNVLSTS

-3683 MKGKSL
+3683 MKGKTL
-3689 TLTDDVGNTHTISI
+3689 TLSDDAGNTHTISI

-3738 NSIKNIATKGVIYY
+3738 NSIRSVATKGVIWY

-3767 WARDNGFSGDV
+3767 WARDNGFAGDV
-3778 WSWEANLAH
+3778 WSWEANLEH
-3787 AKYEIMNGGNWSNPA
+3787 AKHEIMNGGNWANPA

-3852 VSYSENMIYDRLRRL
+3852 VHYSENMIYDRLRRL

-3881 DSDSTGKG
+3881 DTDSTGKG
-3889 RSKANRILSRFGK
+3889 RANRILSRFGK

-3907 DYESY
+3907 DYMAY
-3912 YRDSYRAYK
+3912 YDDAKAAYDK
-3921 QRLYE
+3921 SMKE
-3926 MNELKHHRGA
+3926 MNDLKNHNGS
-3936 FANTTGPA
+3936 FKNLSGPG
-3944 YDAAYKRIKDDLDKA
+3944 YDAAWKRINDDLQKA
-3959 EIQYKMAESFRAN
+3959 KIQFDMAETFRN
-3972 KNVGKSDAEAF
+3972 LKKVGKTDAEAF
-3983 EVVYGA
+3983 ETVYKSRT
-3989 HINKGNRFP
+3989 NMGNRFP
-3998 DKYGTVIQDKR
+3998 DKYGTVVQDSR
-4009 TAKEIAKEIKEDE
+4009 SHKEISENAKADE
-4022 SSDSKTSSS
+4022 AAKSGSTSTA
-4031 STSSSSSA
+4031 STSS
-4039 ASSGSK
+4039 GK
-4045 SLLSIISNDIITAS
+4045 QSLFSIISNDIIAAS

-4070 FGDTASE
+4070 FGDTAE
-4077 EDGASM
+4077 EEGSS

-4089 DVNTNFNGEI
+4089 DVNTNFNGQI
-4099 VAPFRGT
+4099 VAPFRGK
-4106 FRCSCRFGWYNDG
+4106 FKCSCRYGWYNDG

-4131 ASGDT
+4131 SCGSS
-4136 DEAWTVY
+4136 DEDWTVY

-4162 CLGSSDGG
+4162 TLGSNDGG
-4170 GAGNYVEITG
+4170 GFGNYVEVTG
-4180 TDGYIYQFMHLNAI
+4180 TDGYIYQFGHLNAV
-4194 HQDIK
+4194 HQDIQ

-4273 SEFKFGTARSKAPE
+4273 SEFKFGKARSP
-4287 RVSQSRRAELAM
+4287 RTVSQSRQAELAM
-4299 RMRSANKKIYNTL
+4299 RMKSANKKIYNTL
-4312 GAEQQS
+4312 GAENQS
-4318 QRRKLIK
+4318 YRRKLLK
-4325 VRSEDNHRNPQLIQ
+4325 TRAEDNRNPQLIQ
-4339 TGIYADP
+4339 TGIYADA
-4346 VHNTARRNII
+4346 VHNTARRSII
-4356 PQTNIKINGSDAVV
+4356 PQTNIKINGSDAVAI
-4370 TPVNSGMGRGGISES
+4370 PANSGMGMGRGSE
-4385 SSTINLELTS
+4385 STINLELTS
-4395 VVDILKTIADNSAR
+4395 VVEILKTIADNSAR

-4445 NSNTSAPITALN
+4445 SPSTSAPITALN

>member
-22 DVASEMFTNP
+22 DVAGEMFTNP
-32 KSFVEE
+32 KSFIEE
-38 NKESLK
+38 NNESLK

-59 VKDRF
+59 VKDRI

-96 RLTEKFGGLGIGDD
+96 RLTEKFGGLGVGDD

-187 RITRLLTDSANT
+187 RITRLLSDSANT

-237 NLYEDQRQTQKKGN
+237 NLYEDQRQSQKKGN
-251 KVTAT
+251 KTTAT

-263 MLNLRDYKNAIKK
+263 MLNLRDYKNAIRK
-276 NISDTITEAT
+276 NIGDTITEAT
-286 GLSMDSFKIGEGNT
+286 GLSMDSFKLGDGNT

-388 GITKKAITVVMPH
+388 GITKKAITEVMPH

-421 SGKWTTKR
+421 SGRWTTKR
-429 AKYNEILKNEKSKA
+429 AKYNEIRKNEQNKA

-457 IGGDFNKIMKNKQDA
+457 VGGDFNKIMRNKQDA

-498 REYGIDENIAQFI
+498 RDYGIDEDVAKFI
-511 QKSFQETKYKYR
+511 QKSFQETKYNYR

-529 WRYGNGTAERDR
+529 WRYGNGTAVKDR

-550 WSNGSPILT
+550 WSKGNPILT
-559 NRDDVTVVLANTI
+559 GRDDVTVVLANTI

-580 RNADKRNDT
+580 RNADKRKDI
-589 GNNPLALELLFASEG
+589 GNNPLSLELLFASEG

-618 KNKYGDYDQK
+618 KNKHGDYDQK
-628 SIMNSPTAKAIAMT
+628 SIMNSPTSKAIAMT
-642 TDQYGYTIFDYLKNI
+642 ADQYGYTIFDYLKNI

-662 GIRNNGL
+662 GIRSNGL
-669 FSILL
+669 FSIML
-674 GGGDPNDASTSSDP
+674 GGGDPKDASTPNDP
-688 MTFET
+688 MVFEV
-693 KEKFDWKRLERQYKK
+693 KEKFDWKRLEHQYGKK
-708 RNEDDEKAFQRR
+708 EENDRKAFERR
-720 YQEEQAKWDQN
+720 YQEEKAKWEQN
-731 EKYRKAGDKR
+731 EKYRQSGDKR
-741 YNRKLKRPNRVD
+741 YNKRLRRPNRVD
-753 LDADNVRSQFG
+753 LSSDNVRSQFG

-778 LERQKQEKANEKDM
+778 VERQKQEKANQKDM

-802 TSDEKRNA
+802 SSDEKKNA
-810 RSVKYD
+810 QAVKYD
-816 KEKDIK
+816 KEKDLK

-841 MKSLA
+841 MKSIA

-852 ATDAMISTEALIHDI
+852 ATDAMVSTEALIHDI

-876 NKDGETV
+876 NEDGETV
-883 EEPGLFGMLQ
+883 EEKGLFGMLQ
-893 QKFTDGFESLTN
+893 ESFKGGFDSLTN
-905 KIGTK
+905 MIGTK

-915 TKDDGWWQT
+915 TKEDGWWQK
-924 NVVKKLLAPD
+924 NVVKKLFAPD
-934 SFFGQLKEAILGKA
+934 SFFGQLKEAIIGKP
-948 DSEGFRTGGAF
+948 DGEGFRTGGAA
-959 GSLWDH
+959 GKLSEYLKRNAQSL
-965 LRSNANDVIEITRRD
+965 AETAKRD
-980 LRDLT
+980 LRSLT
-985 RRNRDE
+985 GKNDE
-991 DSDSNSDTSSDSSSS
+991 ESTSDSSSS
-1006 SSDNINWFS
+1006 DSKYDWSSDN
-1015 KPEKVREVRQAVRK
+1015 EKKKAIRQIVK
-1029 SFKDMNTGA
+1029 SAFIPGKYTPQKITGFG
-1038 TYVDEYIDYA
+1038 TEYIKWAAGEGLSYNDA
-1048 QRQGYIFNNAKKQ
+1048 ARQSTVVN
-1061 ATIFDYF
+1061 YF
-1068 TARRHPALSKAL
+1068 TNERTKPLPASDFNRIKNK
-1080 FKNSVTNFTRSTN
+1080 FKRSTN
-1093 KDLLSRKLD
+1093 TIKIDDEQRDKIRDLKNQFNGSKDDRFLDKCRNAFTVKGADDDEADKYIQFLISHNIGYSQMKADAGGDGQDVFDRYADLYLHGKTKAQDKDRKLQRLRIRRD
-1102 EEKAEAKQ
+1102 NGFNTNIRDIGSIQIPEPPKPEITEQEKLKAE
-1110 NSKNNYKLMSEAAL
+1110 
-1124 VEKLTSAYKRENPNV
+1124 RE
-1139 TDGEIDEFINFVISN
+1139 
-1154 GITYKMIEEE
+1154 
-1164 CIKEAKADHKSVFSI
+1164 
-1179 YLRRYLNGETLTQRI
+1179 
-1194 KSTRGD
+1194 
-1200 ADKLRRYQ
+1200 
-1208 MAKKLHPEAKGKDL
+1208 
-1222 LRIANS
+1222 
-1228 LTDEQLNPEK
+1228 
-1238 YERDKKISDS
+1238 KKISET
-1248 LDKIIGPSLQKI
+1248 LDKVIGPTLEKI
-1260 VDPIK
+1260 LTPLR
-1265 KIADSLTRP
+1265 KIAEAL
-1274 IGGTN
+1274 G
-1279 TPDENSLNPIRLNS
+1279 NPIN
-1293 SGRYNVGYNER
+1293 GNDNN
-1304 FGPGL
+1304 P
-1309 PGSAYGGVAKSN
+1309 PTSAYGGVAKSN

-1341 PKMGVYGLSKG
+1341 PRMGVYGLSKG

-1361 SKASSQYAAERKYR
+1361 SKASRQYAAERNYR
-1375 NKLMANATASEG
+1375 NKLMANATVSEG
-1387 TDTDEKSI
+1387 TATDEKSI

-1428 LGVPLLGAGL
+1428 LGMPLLGAGI

-1447 SNGFANALFGNL
+1447 SSGFANAIFGDL
-1459 GENGERDDTGL
+1459 GENGERADNGL

-1545 GALAGAVLSPIGIL
+1545 GALAGAVFSPIGLL

-1565 SAAGMVTSTDKFK
+1565 SAAGMVASTDKFK
-1578 EFIFGKEVNGKKQ
+1578 EFIFGKEVDGKKQ

-1597 IKKAINPLT
+1597 IKKAFNPLK
-1606 NFGRDLI
+1606 NFGQDLI
-1613 ESTMSAIFGEKI
+1613 ESTMSAVFGEKI
-1625 QDENGKEKREGGLI
+1625 QDENGKEKREGGLM

-1700 KKLIGGAVKVGGTVA
+1700 KKLIGGAVKVGGTIA
-1715 LSPFIA
+1715 LSPFMA
-1721 GAHMVKSVGNRLER
+1721 GAHMIKSVGNRLER
-1735 GRIRRGTAYNKS
+1735 GRIRRGTAFNRS

-1755 DQHKFGFGFDAMMRG
+1755 DQHKFGFGFDAVMRG
-1770 RGFKNNESIEFDANI
+1770 RGFKNAESLEFDTNI

-1835 DAGRLTKMLRYPAP
+1835 DAGRLTKMLRYPSP

-1855 SFIKSKAKGKDGRTL
+1855 KFIKSKAKGKDGRTL
-1870 LDKSDQEA
+1870 LDKADQEI
-1878 ILKLLD
+1878 ILKALD

-1926 GLEKLRKNFHTEY
+1926 GLEKLKKNFHTEY
-1939 KAKYHQEAEDGIAT
+1939 KSKYHQEAEDGIAT

-1969 ADLPDKIGKA
+1969 ADLPEKIGKA
-1979 IWDAYYQYKDTN
+1979 IWDAYYQYKNTDE
-1991 DQFNSEKAKRDQAF
+1991 QFGAEKSKRDASFRQ
-2005 NKAKADWVNARG
+2005 AKAEYAKARG
-2017 YADESMLSDFEIETI
+2017 YASESMLSDYEIETI
-2032 KSQVGYTDDKDLME
+2032 KSQIGYTDDDALLS
-2046 RIRKDRAKVTSGLA
+2046 RIRHDRSKVTSGLA
-2060 EASGLKGEVRERYS
+2060 SASGLRGDVSERLAAIREQ
-2074 RIKAENPGITAE
+2074 NPGMSNDEI
-2086 EARLRALAEM
+2086 RLQAL
-2096 ESEHDL
+2096 ESLERDHDL
-2102 RNSSAG
+2102 RNASAG
-2108 GNADA
+2108 GNANA
-2113 DDFGG
+2113 RNFGG
-2118 TRRRNNFLLRRGIG
+2118 FKHQNNFLARRGIG
-2132 VAKLGA
+2132 AAKLGA
-2138 RTLGLAGSVASHV
+2138 RAVGAVGAVGSHV
-2151 PIVGSLFNRLGTGA
+2151 PIVGGLFNKIGSKA
-2165 NDLAN
+2165 NALAG
-2170 WLGENQNYSASNKD
+2170 WLGENQKYSAGRKA
-2184 KQDDVDKEGKI
+2184 KQGDVDKRGNI
-2195 LTITDDA
+2195 LTVTDDA
-2202 YITKRHSALEKVI
+2202 YVTKRRRVLGKIVSEMYEK
-2215 KTMYDTFKRKYKD
+2215 FKNSYKP
-2228 RNGGVKYKGV
+2228 RHKGVKYKGT
-2238 VYPFTIDGFRDYI
+2238 VYPFTVDGFKEYV
-2251 KTAFPDFEDKKYRKE
+2251 KAAFPEFEKEGSFSKE
-2266 LSDMQRKR
+2266 LSLMQKKR
-2274 KKDYSDLINRILN
+2274 KKDYADLIDRILN
-2287 VKSIKSLLDTAE
+2287 LKINQKLLGEAE
-2299 TFFNNNTN
+2299 KYFDANKPAEGDGE
-2307 TIHTNAFVSDGFH
+2307 IHTNAFLSDGFH
-2320 PIRSI
+2320 PIRAV

-2340 DAQDSEKN
+2340 DAQDNEKN
-2348 SVFSKMLAEL
+2348 SVFSKMLTEL
-2358 KEIKGNT
+2358 KGIKDNT
-2365 KESLKDKV
+2365 KESLKDKI
-2373 GNIKEKGKSLIQ
+2373 GNIKEKGGSLIQ
-2385 RLISGAVKVAIFA
+2385 KIIKGAVKVAIFA
-2398 PLLTGIYKQFI
+2398 PLFAGIYKQFV
-2409 KPWAKEHLV
+2409 KPWVKEHLM
-2418 PFFKDKLGPVFLG
+2418 PFFKDKLGPLFLG
-2431 KKNSYTDEDGNPVE
+2431 KKNTYQDEDGNTVE
-2445 KWEGGI
+2445 KWEGGM

-2478 NKGEYSASDKGSSGF
+2478 NKGKYASPDKGSSGL
-2493 LHSLV
+2493 LHTLV
-2498 DLWKIGADSIM
+2498 DLWKLGADAIM
-2509 TKLPVILKSFGG
+2509 TKLPKVLEGVKNGVG
-2521 DLSNLIGKAVETVA
+2521 TVVTKGF
-2535 ENAIPLMGTIA
+2535 EIVTTNAIPALFKGIGYA
-2546 KGVAKGAANVIK
+2546 IKGVINAIKKPNSTEVGQGDPSSLVDVANNI
-2558 GDTETKPGAYNDDTR
+2558 DAYNQLSAADQAIVSD
-2573 SIMNMATEYNNSN
+2573 
-2586 TNLDNQSKALLAN
+2586 
-2599 AKSVHSVTNPFTGQK
+2599 AKSVHTVTNPFTGAK
-2614 TLFAISQQGEIN
+2614 NIFAVSNEGEIN
-2626 SLNSVSVSPIG
+2626 QVGSGSGYQIGSEMSKLNSSLGVLGGGNKVTAVGTSETIN
-2637 SDLAKMASSY
+2637 AT
-2647 SSSQDSTI
+2647 STR
-2655 PKPKTDVKEK
+2655 TDIAGDAVYYADDDTEHKNPLRMDANGNYYKAK
-2665 DLTGDKKTDLSGV
+2665 DLIEAQNSDYRTNNVWNSMHAEENLINAEEADASGAAQASLGNRLVSGYGKRALIGNKSYKGLYALSSRLFGKGTQKAAVGVKKTL
-2678 EILHNKG
+2678 
-2685 NTKAYS
+2685 
-2691 KDDYGNIYDRK
+2691 
-2702 DIVEFAHKDINLK
+2702 
-2715 DNASWQS
+2715 
-2722 AHEEGNMIDAVAA
+2722 
-2735 DESNAQR
+2735 
-2742 QSRGNRFLSTFIK
+2742 
-2755 DALIQNSSYRGLHGS
+2755 
-2770 AARLI
+2770 
-2775 GEALQKSGR
+2775 GR
-2784 FTRKTFGK
+2784 
-2792 IPGLTGK
+2792 IPGFGGK
-2799 FSKLTGRVVETE
+2799 VFKGVGTVAEKE
-2811 GKAVG
+2811 GKAIE
-2816 KATNKASKWGAKMGW
+2816 KLTDKASNRGAKMGW
-2831 KNRLIN
+2831 KNKLIN
-2837 RLAAKIED
+2837 KLADKIED
-2845 KGLDEVLSMNVKDI
+2845 KGLDKVLSTNVKDL

-2871 IEQTTKGA
+2871 IEQGAKGA

-2895 AGETVEKVT
+2895 AGEAVEKVA
-2904 KEGGEKVLKE
+2904 KEGGEKALKE
-2914 MAEEATEKGTKKAIT
+2914 MAEEAVEKGAKKAVT
-2929 EGAEKGV
+2929 EGAEKAAKSGL
-2936 LSKLTGLIK
+2936 LSKLTGFIK
-2945 KAFKKFFGEGSMFK
+2945 SAFKKLFGDGSVLK
-2959 ELADNIAAK
+2959 EFIDGIASK

-2989 AKEVAERC
+2989 AKEVAEQC

-3007 IVGAVVEVAIM
+3007 VIGAVIEVAVM
-3018 LIDYSKGK
+3018 LIDYAKGK
-3026 TQAADILQVTPDEI
+3026 TQAADILQVTPDEV

-3051 KVLSGLVMVL
+3051 KVLSGLVIVL
-3061 SPSQCVMA
+3061 TPTQCVGA
-3069 CIHLFESIAKCGL
+3069 VIHLFEAIAKCGL
-3082 EDEYIRRQEEA
+3082 EDEYIHRQEEA
-3093 NEFIKAYNEEHGT
+3093 KEFIAAYNKEHGT
-3106 DMSLEEYN
+3106 NMTLEEYN
-3114 YSREKNKLDRVLW
+3114 YSREKNKLDRVFW
-3127 SYADK
+3127 NYADK
-3132 AGNGLINS
+3132 AGNGLIS
-3140 ITSIPGRAKT
+3140 GITRIPGRIKT
-3150 QLTNI
+3150 QWNNLKEGGI
-3155 KNGDFKK
+3155 KK
-3162 AFNQA
+3162 AWAQA
-3167 IDWTKSDTKAI
+3167 VDWAGKDTKAV
-3178 GNWIKDSATDVWNTD
+3178 GNWFKNAGKDIWNTD

-3198 RKKAKDAGDWIV
+3198 RGAVSGAENWLEKKGGDLIDSGV
-3210 DKGSKIGKGVK
+3210 KGVK
-3221 KHAKKAWNTVTG
+3221 GAWNTVKG

-3239 DQNMYRIP
+3239 DQNMYQIP
-3247 AEILD
+3247 SALLNGLGMD
-3252 RIGVDI
+3252 PSGV
-3258 DPEDVMEYIKR
+3258 
-3269 APGRGLE
+3269 
-3276 RIKSTPSRMMD
+3276 
-3287 RFKGMVGTAKGLLTG
+3287 TG
-3302 ETSITDVAGTIQGS
+3302 SIQDS
-3316 IKNGLNSAFGK
+3316 IKNGLSSAFGK
-3327 VSDIGKAFRSL
+3327 VSDIGKTFKSL
-3338 ISKNAATDKKINDGV
+3338 VSKNSSVDKKINDGT

-3367 TNAGI
+3367 SKGGI
-3372 ADSMFSLKELMERVI
+3372 ADSMFSLKELMERVV

-3398 RNVTNSMSNDKGD
+3398 KNVTGAMSSDKGD
-3411 IKTAKVSSSSTGK
+3411 IKTTKVSTGT
-3424 DTKSDTSFTA
+3424 DSKSDTSFTS
-3434 KLSSSIKSGISKI
+3434 KLTSSIKTGISKI
-3447 KSIFGMGNDD
+3447 KSIFGMGSDD

-3470 QRNYNAA
+3470 QRNYNGS
-3477 YSTKGDSTKQT
+3477 YSTKGDSTRQT

-3502 ARRFGI
+3502 ARKFGI
-3508 KDANITEAGR
+3508 RDANITEAGK
-3518 YAMNNNYKEVNGGT
+3518 YAMTNNYKEVNGGT

-3551 SSNKSVMKSLLSGN
+3551 SSNKSVLKSLLNGN
-3565 PVVLMGNDSSNSGST
+3565 PVVLMGNDYSNSGNT
-3580 PYGSQSH
+3580 PYGSQAH
-3587 YVVATGIDRNG
+3587 YVVATGIDKNG
-3598 KLIVEDSE
+3598 KVIVEDSE

-3650 PYGKILRNILSTS
+3650 PYGKILKNVLSTS

-3683 MKGKSL
+3683 MKGKTL
-3689 TLTDDVGNTHTISI
+3689 TLSDDAGNTHTISI

-3738 NSIKNIATKGVIYY
+3738 NSIRSVATKGVIWY

-3767 WARDNGFSGDV
+3767 WARDNGFAGDV
-3778 WSWEANLAH
+3778 WSWEANLEH
-3787 AKYEIMNGGNWSNPA
+3787 AKHEIMNGGNWANPA

-3852 VSYSENMIYDRLRRL
+3852 VHYSENMIYDRLRRL

-3881 DSDSTGKG
+3881 DTDSTGKG
-3889 RSKANRILSRFGK
+3889 RANRILSRFGK

-3907 DYESY
+3907 DYMAY
-3912 YRDSYRAYK
+3912 YDDAKAAYDK
-3921 QRLYE
+3921 SMKE
-3926 MNELKHHRGA
+3926 MNDLKNHNGS
-3936 FANTTGPA
+3936 FKNLSGPG
-3944 YDAAYKRIKDDLDKA
+3944 YDAAWKRINDDLQKA
-3959 EIQYKMAESFRAN
+3959 KIQFDMAETFRN
-3972 KNVGKSDAEAF
+3972 LKKVGKTDAEAF
-3983 EVVYGA
+3983 ETVYKSRT
-3989 HINKGNRFP
+3989 NMGNRFP
-3998 DKYGTVIQDKR
+3998 DKYGTVVQDSR
-4009 TAKEIAKEIKEDE
+4009 SHKEISENAKADE
-4022 SSDSKTSSS
+4022 AAKSGSTSTA
-4031 STSSSSSA
+4031 STSS
-4039 ASSGSK
+4039 GK
-4045 SLLSIISNDIITAS
+4045 QSLFSIISNDIIAAS

-4070 FGDTASE
+4070 FGDTAE
-4077 EDGASM
+4077 EEGSS

-4089 DVNTNFNGEI
+4089 DVNTNFNGQI
-4099 VAPFRGT
+4099 VAPFRGK
-4106 FRCSCRFGWYNDG
+4106 FKCSCRYGWYNDG

-4131 ASGDT
+4131 SCGSS
-4136 DEAWTVY
+4136 DEDWTVY

-4162 CLGSSDGG
+4162 TLGSNDGG
-4170 GAGNYVEITG
+4170 GFGNYVEVTG
-4180 TDGYIYQFMHLNAI
+4180 TDGYIYQFGHLNAV
-4194 HQDIK
+4194 HQDIQ

-4273 SEFKFGTARSKAPE
+4273 SEFKFGKARSP
-4287 RVSQSRRAELAM
+4287 RTVSQSRQAELAM
-4299 RMRSANKKIYNTL
+4299 RMKSANKKIYNTL
-4312 GAEQQS
+4312 GAENQS
-4318 QRRKLIK
+4318 YRRKLLK
-4325 VRSEDNHRNPQLIQ
+4325 TRAEDNRNPQLIQ
-4339 TGIYADP
+4339 TGIYADA
-4346 VHNTARRNII
+4346 VHNTARRSII
-4356 PQTNIKINGSDAVV
+4356 PQTNIKINGSDAVAI
-4370 TPVNSGMGRGGISES
+4370 PANSGMGMGRGSE
-4385 SSTINLELTS
+4385 STINLELTS
-4395 VVDILKTIADNSAR
+4395 VVEILKTIADNSAR

-4445 NSNTSAPITALN
+4445 SPSTSAPITALN

>member
-22 DVASEMFTNP
+22 DVAGEMFTNP
-32 KSFVEE
+32 KSFIEE
-38 NKESLK
+38 NNESLK

-59 VKDRF
+59 VKDRI

-96 RLTEKFGGLGIGDD
+96 RLTEKFGGLGVGDD

-187 RITRLLTDSANT
+187 RITRLLSDSANT

-237 NLYEDQRQTQKKGN
+237 NLYEDQRQSQKKGN
-251 KVTAT
+251 KTTAT

-263 MLNLRDYKNAIKK
+263 MLNLRDYKNAIRK
-276 NISDTITEAT
+276 NIGDTITEAT
-286 GLSMDSFKIGEGNT
+286 GLSMDSFKLGDGNT

-388 GITKKAITVVMPH
+388 GITKKAITEVMPH

-421 SGKWTTKR
+421 SGRWTTKR
-429 AKYNEILKNEKSKA
+429 AKYNEIRKNEQNKA

-457 IGGDFNKIMKNKQDA
+457 VGGDFNKIMRNKQDA

-498 REYGIDENIAQFI
+498 RDYGIDEDVAKFI
-511 QKSFQETKYKYR
+511 QKSFQETKYNYR

-529 WRYGNGTAERDR
+529 WRYGNGTAVKDR

-550 WSNGSPILT
+550 WSKGNPILT
-559 NRDDVTVVLANTI
+559 GRDDVTVVLANTI

-580 RNADKRNDT
+580 RNADKRKDI
-589 GNNPLALELLFASEG
+589 GNNPLSLELLFASEG

-618 KNKYGDYDQK
+618 KNKHGDYDQK
-628 SIMNSPTAKAIAMT
+628 SIMNSPTSKAIAMT
-642 TDQYGYTIFDYLKNI
+642 ADQYGYTIFDYLKNI

-662 GIRNNGL
+662 GIRSNGL
-669 FSILL
+669 FSIML
-674 GGGDPNDASTSSDP
+674 GGGDPKDASTPNDP
-688 MTFET
+688 MVFEV
-693 KEKFDWKRLERQYKK
+693 KEKFDWKRLEHQYGKK
-708 RNEDDEKAFQRR
+708 EENDRKAFERR
-720 YQEEQAKWDQN
+720 YQEEKAKWEQN
-731 EKYRKAGDKR
+731 EKYRQSGDKR
-741 YNRKLKRPNRVD
+741 YNKRLRRPNRVD
-753 LDADNVRSQFG
+753 LSGENVRSQFG

-778 LERQKQEKANEKDM
+778 VERQKQEKANQKDM

-802 TSDEKRNA
+802 SSDEKRNA
-810 RSVKYD
+810 QAVKYD
-816 KEKDIK
+816 KEKDLK

-841 MKSLA
+841 MKSIA

-852 ATDAMISTEALIHDI
+852 ATDAMVSTEALIHDI

-876 NKDGETV
+876 NEDGETV
-883 EEPGLFGMLQ
+883 EEKGLFGMLQ
-893 QKFTDGFESLTN
+893 ESFKGGFDSLTN
-905 KIGTK
+905 MIGTK

-915 TKDDGWWQT
+915 TKEDGWWQK
-924 NVVKKLLAPD
+924 NVVKKLFAPD
-934 SFFGQLKEAILGKA
+934 SFFGQLKEAIIGKP
-948 DSEGFRTGGAF
+948 DGEGFRTGGFVGGLSDKLKRNAQ
-959 GSLWDH
+959 SL
-965 LRSNANDVIEITRRD
+965 AETAKRD
-980 LRDLT
+980 LRSLT
-985 RRNRDE
+985 GKKDE
-991 DSDSNSDTSSDSSSS
+991 ESTSESSSDSKYDW
-1006 SSDNINWFS
+1006 SSDN
-1015 KPEKVREVRQAVRK
+1015 EKKKAIRQIVK
-1029 SFKDMNTGA
+1029 SAFIPGKYTPQKITGFG
-1038 TYVDEYIDYA
+1038 TEYIKWAAGEGLSYNDA
-1048 QRQGYIFNNAKKQ
+1048 ARQSTVVN
-1061 ATIFDYF
+1061 YF
-1068 TARRHPALSKAL
+1068 TNERTKPLPASDFNRIKNK
-1080 FKNSVTNFTRSTN
+1080 FKRSTN
-1093 KDLLSRKLD
+1093 TIKIDDEQRDKIRDLKNQFKGSKDDRFLDKCRNAFTVKGADDDEADKYIQFLISHNIGYSQMKADAGGNGQDVFDRYADLYLHGKTKAQDKDKKLQRLRIRRD
-1102 EEKAEAKQ
+1102 NGFNTNIRDIGSIQIPEPPKPEITEQEKLKAE
-1110 NSKNNYKLMSEAAL
+1110 
-1124 VEKLTSAYKRENPNV
+1124 RE
-1139 TDGEIDEFINFVISN
+1139 
-1154 GITYKMIEEE
+1154 
-1164 CIKEAKADHKSVFSI
+1164 
-1179 YLRRYLNGETLTQRI
+1179 
-1194 KSTRGD
+1194 
-1200 ADKLRRYQ
+1200 
-1208 MAKKLHPEAKGKDL
+1208 
-1222 LRIANS
+1222 
-1228 LTDEQLNPEK
+1228 
-1238 YERDKKISDS
+1238 KKISET
-1248 LDKIIGPSLQKI
+1248 LDKVIGPTLEKI
-1260 VDPIK
+1260 LTPLR
-1265 KIADSLTRP
+1265 KIAEAL
-1274 IGGTN
+1274 G
-1279 TPDENSLNPIRLNS
+1279 NPIN
-1293 SGRYNVGYNER
+1293 GNDNN
-1304 FGPGL
+1304 P
-1309 PGSAYGGVAKSN
+1309 PTSAYGGVAKSN

-1341 PKMGVYGLSKG
+1341 PRMGVYGLSKG

-1361 SKASSQYAAERKYR
+1361 SKASRQYAAERNYR
-1375 NKLMANATASEG
+1375 NKLMANATVSEG
-1387 TDTDEKSI
+1387 TATDEKTV

-1403 NNGEKVDVATD
+1403 NNGEKMDVAAD

-1428 LGVPLLGAGL
+1428 LGMPLLGAGL

-1447 SNGFANALFGNL
+1447 SNGFANAIFGDL
-1459 GENGERDDTGL
+1459 GENGERADNGL

-1545 GALAGAVLSPIGIL
+1545 GALAGAVFSPIGLL

-1565 SAAGMVTSTDKFK
+1565 SAAGMVASTDKFK
-1578 EFIFGKEVNGKKQ
+1578 EFIFGKEVDGKKQ

-1597 IKKAINPLT
+1597 IKKAFNPLK
-1606 NFGRDLI
+1606 NFGQDLI
-1613 ESTMSAIFGEKI
+1613 ESTMSAVFGEKI
-1625 QDENGKEKREGGLI
+1625 QDENGKEKREGGLM

-1700 KKLIGGAVKVGGTVA
+1700 KKLIGGAVKVGGTIA
-1715 LSPFIA
+1715 LSPFMA
-1721 GAHMVKSVGNRLER
+1721 GAHMIKSVGNRLER
-1735 GRIRRGTAYNKS
+1735 GRIRRGTAFNKS

-1755 DQHKFGFGFDAMMRG
+1755 DQHKFGFGFDAVMRG
-1770 RGFKNNESIEFDANI
+1770 RGFKNAESLEFDTNI

-1835 DAGRLTKMLRYPAP
+1835 DAGRLTKMLRYPSP

-1855 SFIKSKAKGKDGRTL
+1855 KFIKSKAKGKDGRTL
-1870 LDKSDQEA
+1870 LDKADQEI
-1878 ILKLLD
+1878 ILKALD

-1926 GLEKLRKNFHTEY
+1926 GLEKLKKNFHTEY
-1939 KAKYHQEAEDGIAT
+1939 KSKYHQEAEDGIAT

-1969 ADLPDKIGKA
+1969 ADLPEKIGKA
-1979 IWDAYYQYKDTN
+1979 IWDAYYQYKNTDE
-1991 DQFNSEKAKRDQAF
+1991 QFGAEKSKRDASFRQ
-2005 NKAKADWVNARG
+2005 AKAEYAKARG
-2017 YADESMLSDFEIETI
+2017 YASESMLSDYEIETI
-2032 KSQVGYTDDKDLME
+2032 KSQIGYTDDDALLS
-2046 RIRKDRAKVTSGLA
+2046 RIRHDRSKVTSGLA
-2060 EASGLKGEVRERYS
+2060 SASGLRGDVSERLAAIREQ
-2074 RIKAENPGITAE
+2074 NPGMSNDEI
-2086 EARLRALAEM
+2086 RLQAL
-2096 ESEHDL
+2096 ESLERDHDL
-2102 RNSSAG
+2102 RNASAG
-2108 GNADA
+2108 GNANA
-2113 DDFGG
+2113 RNFGG
-2118 TRRRNNFLLRRGIG
+2118 FKHQNNFLARRGIG
-2132 VAKLGA
+2132 AAKLGA
-2138 RTLGLAGSVASHV
+2138 RAVGAVGAVGSHV
-2151 PIVGSLFNRLGTGA
+2151 PIVGGLFNKIGSKA
-2165 NDLAN
+2165 NALAG
-2170 WLGENQNYSASNKD
+2170 WLGENQKYSAGRKA
-2184 KQDDVDKEGKI
+2184 KQGDVDKRGNI
-2195 LTITDDA
+2195 LTVTDDA
-2202 YITKRHSALEKVI
+2202 YVTKRRRVLGKIVSEMYEK
-2215 KTMYDTFKRKYKD
+2215 FKNSYKP
-2228 RNGGVKYKGV
+2228 RHKGVKYKGT
-2238 VYPFTIDGFRDYI
+2238 VYPFTVDGFKEYV
-2251 KTAFPDFEDKKYRKE
+2251 KAAFPEFEKEGSFSKE
-2266 LSDMQRKR
+2266 LSLMQKKR
-2274 KKDYSDLINRILN
+2274 KKDYADLIDRILN
-2287 VKSIKSLLDTAE
+2287 LKINQKLLGEAE
-2299 TFFNNNTN
+2299 KYFDANKPVEGDGE
-2307 TIHTNAFVSDGFH
+2307 IHTNAFLSDGFH
-2320 PIRSI
+2320 PIRAV

-2340 DAQDSEKN
+2340 DAQDNEKN
-2348 SVFSKMLAEL
+2348 SVFSKMLTEL
-2358 KEIKGNT
+2358 KGIKDNT
-2365 KESLKDKV
+2365 KESLKDKI
-2373 GNIKEKGKSLIQ
+2373 GNIKEKGGSLIQ
-2385 RLISGAVKVAIFA
+2385 KIIKGAVKVAIFA
-2398 PLLTGIYKQFI
+2398 PLFAGIYKQFI
-2409 KPWAKEHLV
+2409 KPWVKEHLM
-2418 PFFKDKLGPVFLG
+2418 PFFKDKLGPLFLG
-2431 KKNSYTDEDGNPVE
+2431 KKNTYQDEDGNTVE
-2445 KWEGGI
+2445 KWEGGM

-2466 KNFFKGVKDWIF
+2466 KNFFKGVKDWVF
-2478 NKGEYSASDKGSSGF
+2478 NQGKYAAPDKGSSGL
-2493 LHSLV
+2493 LHTLV
-2498 DLWKIGADSIM
+2498 DLWKLGADAIM
-2509 TKLPVILKSFGG
+2509 TKLPKVLEGVKNGIGG
-2521 DLSNLIGKAVETVA
+2521 IVTKGFEIVTT
-2535 ENAIPLMGTIA
+2535 NAIPALFKGIGYAVKGIGSALKKPDSTEVGQTSMDLMS
-2546 KGVAKGAANVIK
+2546 VANNY
-2558 GDTETKPGAYNDDTR
+2558 EH
-2573 SIMNMATEYNNSN
+2573 YNNLSIKDQGI
-2586 TNLDNQSKALLAN
+2586 LSDAKA
-2599 AKSVHSVTNPFTGQK
+2599 VHTVTNPFTGAK
-2614 TLFAISQQGEIN
+2614 NIFAVSNEGEIN
-2626 SLNSVSVSPIG
+2626 QVGSEYTFG
-2637 SDLAKMASSY
+2637 SDLQKMNSSIN
-2647 SSSQDSTI
+2647 SAVGGGSNVKLEPVEGLSADNVTST
-2655 PKPKTDVKEK
+2655 
-2665 DLTGDKKTDLSGV
+2665 
-2678 EILHNKG
+2678 
-2685 NTKAYS
+2685 
-2691 KDDYGNIYDRK
+2691 RK
-2702 DIVEFAHKDINLK
+2702 DIDGEQVYYANDDKDHHVALRVNDAGQVFTAQSLIEANNPELKKSNVWNSMHAEENLINAEEA
-2715 DNASWQS
+2715 DAS
-2722 AHEEGNMIDAVAA
+2722 GAA
-2735 DESNAQR
+2735 QASL
-2742 QSRGNRFLSTFIK
+2742 GNRLVSGYGK
-2755 DALIQNSSYRGLHGS
+2755 RALIGNKSYKGLYALSS
-2770 AARLI
+2770 RL
-2775 GEALQKSGR
+2775 
-2784 FTRKTFGK
+2784 FGK
-2792 IPGLTGK
+2792 GTQKAAVGVKKTLGRIPGFGGK
-2799 FSKLTGRVVETE
+2799 VFKGVGTVAEKE
-2811 GKAVG
+2811 GKAIE
-2816 KATNKASKWGAKMGW
+2816 KLTDKASNRGAKMGW
-2831 KNRLIN
+2831 KNKLIN
-2837 RLAAKIED
+2837 KLADKIED
-2845 KGLDEVLSMNVKDI
+2845 KGLDKVLSTNVKDL

-2871 IEQTTKGA
+2871 IEQGAKGA

-2895 AGETVEKVT
+2895 AGEAVEKVA
-2904 KEGGEKVLKE
+2904 KEGGEKALKE
-2914 MAEEATEKGTKKAIT
+2914 MAEEAVEKGAKKAVT
-2929 EGAEKGV
+2929 EGAEKAAKSGL
-2936 LSKLTGLIK
+2936 LSKLTGFIK
-2945 KAFKKFFGEGSMFK
+2945 SAFKKLFGDGSVLK
-2959 ELADNIAAK
+2959 EFIDGIASK

-2989 AKEVAERC
+2989 AKEVAEQC

-3007 IVGAVVEVAIM
+3007 VIGAVIEVAVM
-3018 LIDYSKGK
+3018 LIDYAKGK
-3026 TQAADILQVTPDEI
+3026 TQAADILQVTPDEV

-3051 KVLSGLVMVL
+3051 KVLSGLVIVL
-3061 SPSQCVMA
+3061 TPTQCVGA
-3069 CIHLFESIAKCGL
+3069 VIHLFEAIAKCGL
-3082 EDEYIRRQEEA
+3082 EDEYIHRQEEA
-3093 NEFIKAYNEEHGT
+3093 KEFIAAYNKEHGT
-3106 DMSLEEYN
+3106 NMTLEEYN
-3114 YSREKNKLDRVLW
+3114 YSREKNKLDRVFW
-3127 SYADK
+3127 NYADK
-3132 AGNGLINS
+3132 AGNGLIS
-3140 ITSIPGRAKT
+3140 GITRIPGRIKT
-3150 QLTNI
+3150 QWNNLKEGGI
-3155 KNGDFKK
+3155 KK
-3162 AFNQA
+3162 AWAQA
-3167 IDWTKSDTKAI
+3167 VDWAGKDTKAV
-3178 GNWIKDSATDVWNTD
+3178 GNWFKGVGKDVWNTD

-3198 RKKAKDAGDWIV
+3198 RGAVSGAENWLEKKGGDLIDSGV
-3210 DKGSKIGKGVK
+3210 KGVK
-3221 KHAKKAWNTVTG
+3221 GAWNTVKG

-3239 DQNMYRIP
+3239 DQNMYQIP
-3247 AEILD
+3247 SALLNGLGMD
-3252 RIGVDI
+3252 PSGV
-3258 DPEDVMEYIKR
+3258 
-3269 APGRGLE
+3269 
-3276 RIKSTPSRMMD
+3276 T
-3287 RFKGMVGTAKGLLTG
+3287 
-3302 ETSITDVAGTIQGS
+3302 GTIQDS
-3316 IKNGLNSAFGK
+3316 IKNGLSSAFGK
-3327 VSDIGKAFRSL
+3327 VSDIGKTFKSL
-3338 ISKNAATDKKINDGV
+3338 VSKNSSVDKKINDGT

-3367 TNAGI
+3367 SKGGI
-3372 ADSMFSLKELMERVI
+3372 ADSMFSLKELMERVV

-3398 RNVTNSMSNDKGD
+3398 KNVTGAMSSDKGD
-3411 IKTAKVSSSSTGK
+3411 IKTTKVSTGT
-3424 DTKSDTSFTA
+3424 DSKSDTSFTS
-3434 KLSSSIKSGISKI
+3434 KLTSSIKTGISKI
-3447 KSIFGMGNDD
+3447 KSIFGMGSDD

-3470 QRNYNAA
+3470 QRNYNGS
-3477 YSTKGDSTKQT
+3477 YSTKGDSTRQT

-3502 ARRFGI
+3502 ARKFGVR
-3508 KDANITEAGR
+3508 DANITEAGK
-3518 YAMNNNYKEVNGGT
+3518 YAMTNNYKEVNGGT

-3551 SSNKSVMKSLLSGN
+3551 SSNKSVLKSLLNGN
-3565 PVVLMGNDSSNSGST
+3565 PVVLMGNDYSNSGNT
-3580 PYGSQSH
+3580 PYGSQAH
-3587 YVVATGIDRNG
+3587 YVVATGIDKNG
-3598 KLIVEDSE
+3598 KVIVEDSE

-3650 PYGKILRNILSTS
+3650 PYGKILKNVLSTS

-3683 MKGKSL
+3683 MKGKTL
-3689 TLTDDVGNTHTISI
+3689 TLSDDAGNTHTISI

-3738 NSIKNIATKGVIYY
+3738 NSIRSVATKGVIWY

-3767 WARDNGFSGDV
+3767 WARDNGFAGDV
-3778 WSWEANLAH
+3778 WSWEANLEH
-3787 AKYEIMNGGNWSNPA
+3787 AKHEIMNGGNWANPA

-3852 VSYSENMIYDRLRRL
+3852 VHYSENMIYDRLRRL

-3881 DSDSTGKG
+3881 DTDSTGKG
-3889 RSKANRILSRFGK
+3889 RANRILSRFGK

-3907 DYESY
+3907 DYMAY
-3912 YRDSYRAYK
+3912 YDDAKAAYDK
-3921 QRLYE
+3921 SMKE
-3926 MNELKHHRGA
+3926 MNDLKNHNGS
-3936 FANTTGPA
+3936 FKNLSGPG
-3944 YDAAYKRIKDDLDKA
+3944 YDAAWKRINDDLQKA
-3959 EIQYKMAESFRAN
+3959 KIQFDMAETFRN
-3972 KNVGKSDAEAF
+3972 LKKVGKTDAEAF
-3983 EVVYGA
+3983 ETVYKSRT
-3989 HINKGNRFP
+3989 NMGNRFP
-3998 DKYGTVIQDKR
+3998 DKYGTVIQDSR
-4009 TAKEIAKEIKEDE
+4009 SHKEISENAKADE
-4022 SSDSKTSSS
+4022 AAKSGSTSTA
-4031 STSSSSSA
+4031 STSS
-4039 ASSGSK
+4039 GK
-4045 SLLSIISNDIITAS
+4045 QSLFSIISNDIIAAS

-4070 FGDTASE
+4070 FGDTADE
-4077 EDGASM
+4077 EGSS

-4089 DVNTNFNGEI
+4089 DVNTNFNGQI
-4099 VAPFRGT
+4099 VAPFRGK
-4106 FRCSCRFGWYNDG
+4106 FKCSCRYGWYNDG

-4131 ASGDT
+4131 SCGSS
-4136 DEAWTVY
+4136 DEDWTVY

-4162 CLGSSDGG
+4162 TLGSNDGG
-4170 GAGNYVEITG
+4170 GFGNYVEVTG
-4180 TDGYIYQFMHLNAI
+4180 TDGYIYQFGHLNAV
-4194 HQDIK
+4194 HQDIQ

-4273 SEFKFGTARSKAPE
+4273 SEFKFGKAKSP
-4287 RVSQSRRAELAM
+4287 RTVSQSRQAELAM
-4299 RMRSANKKIYNTL
+4299 RMKSANKKIYNTL
-4312 GAEQQS
+4312 GAENQS
-4318 QRRKLIK
+4318 YRRKLLK
-4325 VRSEDNHRNPQLIQ
+4325 TRAEDNRNPQLIQ
-4339 TGIYADP
+4339 TGIYADA
-4346 VHNTARRNII
+4346 VHNTARRSVI
-4356 PQTNIKINGSDAVV
+4356 PQTNIKINGSDAVAI
-4370 TPVNSGMGRGGISES
+4370 PANSGMGMGRGSE
-4385 SSTINLELTS
+4385 STINLELTS
-4395 VVDILKTIADNSAR
+4395 VVEILKTIADNSAR

-4445 NSNTSAPITALN
+4445 SPSTSAPITALN

>member
-22 DVASEMFTNP
+22 DVAGEMFTNP

-59 VKDRF
+59 VKDRI

-187 RITRLLTDSANT
+187 RITRLLSDSANT

-237 NLYEDQRQTQKKGN
+237 NLYEDQRQSQKKGN
-251 KVTAT
+251 KTTAT

-263 MLNLRDYKNAIKK
+263 MLNLRDYKNAIRK

-286 GLSMDSFKIGEGNT
+286 GLSMDSFKLGDGNT

-320 INKNFKASANNLNE
+320 INKTFKASANNLNE

-388 GITKKAITVVMPH
+388 GITKKAITEVMPH

-421 SGKWTTKR
+421 SGRWTTKR
-429 AKYNEILKNEKSKA
+429 AKYNEILKNEKNKA
-443 MSAMGDFFSYMKQG
+443 MSAMGDFFSYLKQG
-457 IGGDFNKIMKNKQDA
+457 VGGDFNKIMRNKQDA

-498 REYGIDENIAQFI
+498 RDYGIDEDVAKFI
-511 QKSFQETKYKYR
+511 QKSFQETKYNYR

-529 WRYGNGTAERDR
+529 WRYGNGTALKDRD
-541 EQQRVAGLD
+541 QQRIAGLD
-550 WSNGSPILT
+550 WSKGNPILT
-559 NRDDVTVVLANTI
+559 GRDDVTVVLANTI

-580 RNADKRNDT
+580 RNADKRKDI
-589 GNNPLALELLFASEG
+589 GNNPLSLELLFASEG

-618 KNKYGDYDQK
+618 KNKHGDYDQK

-642 TDQYGYTIFDYLKNI
+642 ADQYGYTIFDYLKNI

-662 GIRNNGL
+662 GIRSNGL
-669 FSILL
+669 FSIAL
-674 GGGDPNDASTSSDP
+674 GGGDLNDANTSNSSE
-688 MTFET
+688 MSFEV
-693 KEKFDWKRLERQYKK
+693 KEKYDWKRLQHENDK
-708 RNEDDEKAFQRR
+708 RKRHDEEAFERR
-720 YQEEQAKWDQN
+720 YQEEQAKWEQN
-731 EKYRKAGDKR
+731 ERYRQSGDKR
-741 YNRKLKRPNRVD
+741 YNKRLRRPNRVD
-753 LDADNVRSQFG
+753 LSSDDVRSQFG

-778 LERQKQEKANEKDM
+778 VERQKQEKANQKDM

-802 TSDEKRNA
+802 TSDEKKNA
-810 RSVKYD
+810 QAVKYD
-816 KEKDIK
+816 KEKDLK

-841 MKSLA
+841 MKSIA

-852 ATDAMISTEALIHDI
+852 ATDAMVSTEALIHDI

-876 NKDGETV
+876 NSDGETV
-883 EEPGLFGMLQ
+883 EEKGLFGMLQ
-893 QKFTDGFESLTN
+893 ESFKGGFDSLTN
-905 KIGTK
+905 MIGTK
-910 LEDFF
+910 LENFF
-915 TKDDGWWQT
+915 TKEDGWWQK
-924 NVVKKLLAPD
+924 NVVKKLFAPD
-934 SFFGQLKEAILGKA
+934 SFFGQLKEAIIGKP
-948 DSEGFRTGGAF
+948 DGEGFRTGGIT
-959 GSLWDH
+959 GSLFDALKRNAH
-965 LRSNANDVIEITRRD
+965 DVSEIIKRDARS
-980 LRDLT
+980 LT
-985 RRNRDE
+985 GKKDE
-991 DSDSNSDTSSDSSSS
+991 EESSDTSSSSSES
-1006 SSDNINWFS
+1006 NSNNPADWQGVRTFLISAFS
-1015 KPEKVREVRQAVRK
+1015 YNM
-1029 SFKDMNTGA
+1029 SLDMKYNYA
-1038 TYVDEYIDYA
+1038 DEYITWA
-1048 QRQGYIFNNAKKQ
+1048 QKKRYNPTAAKNP
-1061 ATIFDYF
+1061 TNVIRYF
-1068 TARRHPALSKAL
+1068 TKIRKPAFDQTMFNTNNNSLFNAARLGEERRVADILSNRAEFNQSHGK
-1080 FKNSVTNFTRSTN
+1080 
-1093 KDLLSRKLD
+1093 SRADK
-1102 EEKAEAKQ
+1102 K
-1110 NSKNNYKLMSEAAL
+1110 NYKFYTEC
-1124 VEKLTSAYKRENPNV
+1124 ENAISGLGHP
-1139 TDGEIDEFINFVISN
+1139 EMKDEFIKFLKQNNITRESIAKEIGAVDFKNTTQITEYAKLFVAKLTETHKAKYAMEQKRLYRLNNVISGDRKN
-1154 GITYKMIEEE
+1154 TSELKAEYTSNQIKANEEA
-1164 CIKEAKADHKSVFSI
+1164 AKAAKREAAENRVH
-1179 YLRRYLNGETLTQRI
+1179 ETI
-1194 KSTRGD
+1194 
-1200 ADKLRRYQ
+1200 
-1208 MAKKLHPEAKGKDL
+1208 
-1222 LRIANS
+1222 
-1228 LTDEQLNPEK
+1228 EK
-1238 YERDKKISDS
+1238 V
-1248 LDKIIGPSLQKI
+1248 IGPSLQKI
-1260 VDPIK
+1260 VEPIK
-1265 KIADSLTRP
+1265 KIAESLTRP
-1274 IGGTN
+1274 IGTN

-1293 SGRYNVGYNER
+1293 RGRYNAGYNER
-1304 FGPGL
+1304 FESGL
-1309 PGSAYGGVAKSN
+1309 PGSAYGGVAKSD

-1361 SKASSQYAAERKYR
+1361 AKASKQYAAERKYR
-1375 NKLMANATASEG
+1375 NKLMANATVSEG
-1387 TDTDEKSI
+1387 TATDEKTI

-1414 YLAKAGIGGVAGAL
+1414 YLAKAGIGGLAGAL
-1428 LGVPLLGAGL
+1428 LGMPLLGAGL

-1447 SNGFANALFGNL
+1447 SNGFANAIFGDL
-1459 GENGERDDTGL
+1459 GENGERADNGL

-1545 GALAGAVLSPIGIL
+1545 GALAGAVFSPIGLL

-1565 SAAGMVTSTDKFK
+1565 SAAGMVASTDKFK
-1578 EFIFGKEVNGKKQ
+1578 EFIFGKEVDGKKQ

-1597 IKKAINPLT
+1597 IKKAINPLK
-1606 NFGRDLI
+1606 NFGQDLI
-1613 ESTMSAIFGEKI
+1613 ESTMSAVFGEKV
-1625 QDENGKEKREGGLI
+1625 QDENGKEKREGGLM

-1700 KKLIGGAVKVGGTVA
+1700 KKMIGGAVKVGGTIA
-1715 LSPFIA
+1715 LSPFMA

-1735 GRIRRGTAYNKS
+1735 GRIRRGTAYNRS

-1755 DQHKFGFGFDAMMRG
+1755 DQHKFGFGFDAVMRG
-1770 RGFKNNESIEFDANI
+1770 RGFKNAESLEFDTNI

-1835 DAGRLTKMLRYPAP
+1835 DAGRVTKMLRYPAP

-1855 SFIKSKAKGKDGRTL
+1855 KFIKSKAKGKDGRTL
-1870 LDKSDQEA
+1870 LDRADQEI
-1878 ILKLLD
+1878 ILKALD

-1926 GLEKLRKNFHTEY
+1926 GLEKLKKNFHTEY
-1939 KAKYHQEAEDGIAT
+1939 KSKYHQEAEDGIAT

-1969 ADLPDKIGKA
+1969 ADLPEKIGKA
-1979 IWDAYYQYKDTN
+1979 IWDAYYQYKNTDE
-1991 DQFNSEKAKRDQAF
+1991 QFNAEKSKRDDSF
-2005 NKAKADWVNARG
+2005 RKAKADYVKARG
-2017 YADESMLSDFEIETI
+2017 YANESMLTDYEIETI
-2032 KSQVGYTDDKDLME
+2032 KSQIGYTDDEALLS
-2046 RIRKDRAKVTSGLA
+2046 RIRHDRSKVTSGLA
-2060 EASGLKGEVRERYS
+2060 SASGLRGDVSERLATIREQ
-2074 RIKAENPGITAE
+2074 NPGMSNDEI
-2086 EARLRALAEM
+2086 RLQAL
-2096 ESEHDL
+2096 ESLERDHDL
-2102 RNSSAG
+2102 RNASAG

-2113 DDFGG
+2113 RNFGG
-2118 TRRRNNFLLRRGIG
+2118 FKRQNNFLVRKGIG
-2132 VAKLGA
+2132 AAKFGA
-2138 RTLGLAGSVASHV
+2138 RAVGAVGAVGSHV
-2151 PIVGSLFNRLGTGA
+2151 PLVGGLFNKVGSKA
-2165 NDLAN
+2165 NEFAG
-2170 WLGENQNYSASNKD
+2170 WLGENQMYSATQKD
-2184 KQDDVDKEGKI
+2184 KQGSIIKRGSI
-2195 LTITDDA
+2195 LTVTDDA
-2202 YITKRHSALEKVI
+2202 YITKRRRTLGKIVSAMYEK
-2215 KTMYDTFKRKYKD
+2215 FKNSYKP
-2228 RNGGVKYKGV
+2228 RHKGVKYKGT
-2238 VYPFTIDGFRDYI
+2238 VYPFTIDGFKEYV
-2251 KTAFPDFEDKKYRKE
+2251 KAAFPEFENEGSFSKE
-2266 LSDMQRKR
+2266 LSLMQKKR
-2274 KKDYSDLINRILN
+2274 KKDYADLIDRILN
-2287 VKSIKSLLDTAE
+2287 LKINQKLLDEAE
-2299 TFFNNNTN
+2299 KYFDSNKPVEGDGE
-2307 TIHTNAFVSDGFH
+2307 IHTNAFLSDGFH
-2320 PIRSI
+2320 PIRAV

-2340 DAQDSEKN
+2340 DAQDNEKN
-2348 SVFSKMLAEL
+2348 SVFAKMLTEL
-2358 KEIKGNT
+2358 KGIKDNT
-2365 KESLKDKV
+2365 KESLKDKI
-2373 GNIKEKGKSLIQ
+2373 GNIKEKGGSLIQ
-2385 RLISGAVKVAIFA
+2385 KIIKGAVKVAIFA
-2398 PLLTGIYKQFI
+2398 PLFTGIYKQFV
-2409 KPWAKEHLV
+2409 KPWVKEHLM
-2418 PFFKDKLGPVFLG
+2418 PFFKDKLGPLFLG
-2431 KKNSYTDEDGNPVE
+2431 KKNTYQDEDGNAVE
-2445 KWEGGI
+2445 KWEGGM
-2451 FSGLANMISPALAKV
+2451 FSGLANMISPALAKA

-2478 NKGEYSASDKGSSGF
+2478 NKGEYSAPDRGSSGF

-2498 DLWKIGADSIM
+2498 DLWKIGADAIM
-2509 TKLPVILKSFGG
+2509 TKLPVILNSFGSN
-2521 DLSNLIGKAVETVA
+2521 LSNLIGKGVETVA
-2535 ENAIPLMGTIA
+2535 ENAIPLIWTI
-2546 KGVAKGAANVIK
+2546 GKGAIKGGINFLK
-2558 GDTETKPGAYNDDTR
+2558 GDTETKPGAYADDTR
-2573 SIMNMATEYNNSN
+2573 SIMNMATEYNSNN
-2586 TNLDNQSKALLAN
+2586 TNLDNQSKAILAN

-2614 TLFAISQQGEIN
+2614 SLFAISQQGEIN
-2626 SLNSVSVSPIG
+2626 SLNTVSISPIG
-2637 SDLAKMASSY
+2637 SDLAKMTSSY
-2647 SSSQDSTI
+2647 SSSQDSII
-2655 PKPKTDVKEK
+2655 PKAKTNVKEK
-2665 DLTGDKKTDLSGV
+2665 ELTGTKTTDLSGV
-2678 EILHNKG
+2678 EVLHNEG

-2702 DIVEFAHKDINLK
+2702 DIVEFAHNNLK

-2735 DESNAQR
+2735 DQTGAQR
-2742 QSRGNRFLSTFIK
+2742 QSRGSRFLSSFVK
-2755 DALIQNSSYRGLHGS
+2755 DSLIQNASYRGLHGS
-2770 AARLI
+2770 TARLT
-2775 GEALQKSGR
+2775 GGLLQKTGK
-2784 FTRKTFGK
+2784 FTQKTLGK

-2799 FSKLTGRVVETE
+2799 LSKLTGKTVEVE
-2811 GKAVG
+2811 GKAVS
-2816 KATNKASKWGAKMGW
+2816 KATNKAGEIGSKMSW
-2831 KNRLIN
+2831 KNKLIN
-2837 RLAAKIED
+2837 RLADKLED
-2845 KGLDEVLSMNVKDI
+2845 KGLDKILNTNVKDL
-2859 FRKNAKEVAEEG
+2859 FKKNAKEAAEEG
-2871 IEQTTKGA
+2871 IEHGAKGA

-2895 AGETVEKVT
+2895 AGEAVEKVA
-2904 KEGGEKVLKE
+2904 KEGGEKALKE
-2914 MAEEATEKGTKKAIT
+2914 MAEEAAEKGAKKAVT
-2929 EGAEKGV
+2929 EGAEKAAKSGM
-2936 LSKLTGLIK
+2936 LSKLTGFIK
-2945 KAFKKFFGEGSMFK
+2945 NAFKKLFGEGSVMK
-2959 ELADNIAAK
+2959 EFIEGIASK

-2989 AKEVAERC
+2989 AKEVVEQC

-3007 IVGAVVEVAIM
+3007 IIGAIIEVAVM

-3026 TQAADILQVTPDEI
+3026 TQAADILQVTPDEL

-3051 KVLSGLVMVL
+3051 KVLSGLVIVL
-3061 SPSQCVMA
+3061 TPTQCVQA
-3069 CIHLFESIAKCGL
+3069 VIHLFESIAKCGL

-3093 NEFIKAYNEEHGT
+3093 QEFLKAYNEEHGT

-3114 YSREKNKLDRVLW
+3114 YSREKNKMDRVFW
-3127 SYADK
+3127 HYADK
-3132 AGNGLINS
+3132 AGNGLMNG
-3140 ITSIPGRAKT
+3140 ITGIPGRIKT
-3150 QLTNI
+3150 QFKNLKEGGI
-3155 KNGDFKK
+3155 KKVF
-3162 AFNQA
+3162 AQSL
-3167 IDWTKSDTKAI
+3167 DWTRKDTKAI
-3178 GNWIKDSATDVWNTD
+3178 GNWFKGAAKDVWETD
-3193 AVKSV
+3193 TFKGV
-3198 RKKAKDAGDWIV
+3198 REGAKAAGDWIV
-3210 DKGSKIGKGVK
+3210 DKGSDVVSG
-3221 KHAKKAWNTVTG
+3221 AKKYAKKGWNAVTSL
-3233 WFNARA
+3233 FNARA
-3239 DQNMYRIP
+3239 DQNMYPIP
-3247 AEILD
+3247 SALLN
-3252 RIGVDI
+3252 GLGI
-3258 DPEDVMEYIKR
+3258 DPSGV
-3269 APGRGLE
+3269 
-3276 RIKSTPSRMMD
+3276 
-3287 RFKGMVGTAKGLLTG
+3287 TA
-3302 ETSITDVAGTIQGS
+3302 TIQGS
-3316 IKNGLNSAFGK
+3316 IKNGLSSAFGK
-3327 VSDIGKAFRSL
+3327 VSDIGKTFKSL
-3338 ISKNAATDKKINDGV
+3338 ISKNSSVDKKINDGT

-3367 TNAGI
+3367 SKGGI
-3372 ADSMFSLKELMERVI
+3372 ADSMFSLKELMERVV

-3398 RNVTNSMSNDKGD
+3398 KNVTGAMSSDKGD
-3411 IKTAKVSSSSTGK
+3411 IKTTKVSTST
-3424 DTKSDTSFTA
+3424 DSKSDTSFTS
-3434 KLSSSIKSGISKI
+3434 KLTSSIKTGISKI
-3447 KSIFGMGNDD
+3447 KSIFGMGSDD

-3470 QRNYNAA
+3470 QRNYSGS
-3477 YSTKGDSTKQT
+3477 YSTKGDSTRQT

-3502 ARRFGI
+3502 ARKFGI
-3508 KDANITEAGR
+3508 RDANITEAGK
-3518 YAMNNNYKEVNGGT
+3518 YAMANNYKEVNGGT

-3551 SSNKSVMKSLLSGN
+3551 SSNKSVLKSLLNGN
-3565 PVVLMGNDSSNSGST
+3565 PVVLMGNDYSNSGNT
-3580 PYGSQSH
+3580 PYGSQAH
-3587 YVVATGIDRNG
+3587 YVVATGIDKNG
-3598 KLIVEDSE
+3598 KVIVEDSE

-3650 PYGKILRNILSTS
+3650 PYGKILKNVLNTS

-3683 MKGKSL
+3683 MKGKTL
-3689 TLTDDVGNTHTISI
+3689 TLSDDAGNTHTISI

-3738 NSIKNIATKGVIYY
+3738 NSIKSVATRGVIYY

-3767 WARDNGFSGDV
+3767 WARDNGFAGDV

-3787 AKYEIMNGGNWSNPA
+3787 AKHEIMNGGNWANPA

-3852 VSYSENMIYDRLRRL
+3852 VHYSENMIYDRLRRL

-3881 DSDSTGKG
+3881 DTDSTGKG
-3889 RSKANRILSRFGK
+3889 KSKADRILSRFGK

-3907 DYESY
+3907 DYMAY
-3912 YRDSYRAYK
+3912 YDDAKATYDK
-3921 QRLYE
+3921 HMKE
-3926 MNELKHHRGA
+3926 MNDLKNHRGT
-3936 FANTTGPA
+3936 FKNLSGPG
-3944 YDAAYKRIKDDLDKA
+3944 YDAAWKRVNDDLQKA
-3959 EIQYKMAESFRAN
+3959 KIQFDMAETFRN
-3972 KNVGKSDAEAF
+3972 LKKVGKTDAEAF
-3983 EVVYGA
+3983 ETVYKSRT
-3989 HINKGNRFP
+3989 NMGNRFP
-3998 DKYGTVIQDKR
+3998 DKYGTVVQDSR
-4009 TAKEIAKEIKEDE
+4009 SYKEISENAKADE
-4022 SSDSKTSSS
+4022 AAKSGATTSS
-4031 STSSSSSA
+4031 TTT
-4039 ASSGSK
+4039 ASSGK
-4045 SLLSIISNDIITAS
+4045 QSLFSIISNDIIAAS

-4070 FGDTASE
+4070 FGDTAE
-4077 EDGASM
+4077 EEGATS

-4089 DVNTNFNGEI
+4089 DVNTNFNGQI
-4099 VAPFRGT
+4099 VAPFRGK
-4106 FRCSCRFGWYNDG
+4106 FKCSCRFGWYNDG

-4131 ASGDT
+4131 SCGSS
-4136 DEAWTVY
+4136 DEDWTVY

-4224 HFGIKKSDGTFIN
+4224 HFGIKKSDGTFVN

-4262 GQGRKAPKISM
+4262 GQGKKAPKISM
-4273 SEFKFGTARSKAPE
+4273 SEFKFGTARSP
-4287 RVSQSRRAELAM
+4287 RTVSQSRQAELAM
-4299 RMRSANKKIYNTL
+4299 RMKSANKKIYNTL
-4312 GAEQQS
+4312 GAENQS
-4318 QRRKLIK
+4318 YRRKLLK
-4325 VRSEDNHRNPQLIQ
+4325 TRAEDNRNPQLIQ
-4339 TGIYADP
+4339 TGIYADA
-4346 VHNTARRNII
+4346 VHNTARRSVI
-4356 PQTNIKINGSDAVV
+4356 PQTNIKINGSDAVAI
-4370 TPVNSGMGRGGISES
+4370 PANSGMGMGRGSE
-4385 SSTINLELTS
+4385 STINLELTS
-4395 VVDILKTIADNSAR
+4395 VVEILKTIADNSAR

-4445 NSNTSAPITALN
+4445 SPSTSAPITALN